1 MKKHLQSKSKTLFS
15 FLFLF
20 LTVFGW
26 GQTNP
31 TAFDLSTGSWTL
43 TGWNTGV
50 TSGKYPGNGATGSN
64 STTGVVT
71 GAANA
76 NMVFWKHGNNDP
88 VLTTAQN
95 ADYSGAYSG
104 GNGTITGNGTSGFY
118 FDNTGGAAGIGSA
131 VLAIKTTGRT
141 NIQVAWTG
149 RTIAIGARTYQIR
162 LQYRVG
168 TTGSFLDA
176 SSTTS
181 DILYTGGAA
190 GTSQTMTTVTLPS
203 GAENQPVVQLLWRF
217 YYSGSTT
224 GTRPAFGVD
233 DITVSSSASS
243 TNDTDS
249 NVTTPATQ
257 ANPGSISSVNNT
269 SSATALNVFNFKIND
284 KATADALATK
294 VTQITLNAGASNT
307 ANWTTSIA
315 GIKISKDGGFS
326 FITTG
331 TPTIGASSIVI
342 PITSGNLDVASGSS
356 ETISVFIYLNSS
368 GLTDNNKFQFTIP
381 TSSYGFTADSA
392 GSTFASTLSTAV
404 TSNIINLDVVATK
417 LTFTTQPTDTAVNAT
432 MVSPVVRATDANG
445 NVDADYT
452 TSVSVTS
459 TGILDSTPKTYTPL
473 NGVATLDT
481 IVHTAI
487 GSNLTLNATSGS
499 LASAT
504 SSTFNIILQSSA
516 SDYFRSKGTGN
527 WGAVGSWES
536 SSDNVNWISATL
548 SPTSSAAFVTVRAG
562 HTITVSSATSK
573 NLTVESGGFLTV
585 NASFSISGTNTVNGT
600 WNQSTTTAIN
610 NTGTLVYNAGSV
622 YNHLANGGTIP
633 TATWNVA
640 SNCNITGF
648 TNSSAVT
655 GPAGMNQT
663 FGNLTFN
670 NSGSSNY
677 INLFS
682 GPSSITVNGTFTVGP
697 STNNNVSFS
706 NSTGTI
712 TANINKIIVSGG
724 YLSGVG
730 ASAIVNLTVNTDLVI
745 SGNGIFR
752 QSSGTGTANVTVN
765 NDVVINDNGVIQL
778 VGGTN
783 SNVAA
788 QTLNVQ
794 RDFIINGVVAQL
806 NMKPNSTSS
815 AVPTVNVGRNFSSNN
830 TDAGAVDVDF
840 GAGTVTNSAINITG
854 NLTHTGNGVYQTSSS
869 SQAKGFVLKGSS
881 VSPSQIS
888 YSGVNSDYV
897 SFVVDAGFY
906 ASLLGDLTLSSVTG
920 PTSYFTVNGSL
931 NFNDKSIIG
940 NTVARFITATGA
952 TLATSNVDGLGGTMA
967 MGSLKS
973 FGSTNTT
980 STNGTAQFNTGVNY
994 IFNGDTVTPFPTGTF
1009 GNPASLTFNNAD
1021 VTSNRTVTLTV
1032 TGAVNINGTS
1042 KFALNSVAGNDLALG
1057 GVMTIGANAS
1067 FDSNGENQI
1076 NNAGGS
1082 VVVNGTFITKDAQGF
1097 SGTNATIPTITNITL
1112 NTGSTIQYALDG
1124 AQAISSRTDY
1134 KNLLFT
1140 GNGTKSSNNSITP
1153 IAGTVTVNGVNTI
1166 LDVSNNT
1173 FGDSSTNLTML
1184 AGWFRLGGS
1193 GVKPDISG
1201 AYSLSAGTTIE
1212 FTGTSATQIRLAPQ
1226 YANVVISGTNVVA
1239 GTTTNGGLTFRTG
1252 GNFTV
1257 KNGARF
1263 KVNNDNGFSGGSTT
1277 AIKNTN
1283 SPVITLETGSTI
1295 DYTGSDQI
1303 VTNILPYQNLTIST
1317 AGTKTSASGN
1327 LVVNNLT
1334 TVSAGT
1340 LKFLKTADNATPNVL
1355 YAHKGINNV
1364 GGSVIF
1370 ENNAQLMQDDDANNT
1385 QATIQSQR
1393 DVIDMNNVSTQ
1404 MDYVYWS
1411 SPVNGQNIK
1420 TFSPNTPANGY
1431 LQYNESNDKF
1441 SVTSDANFQIG
1452 KGYAIRAETGTNGY
1466 NKSYVFTGIPHNS
1479 SLDSPNLKWTDS
1491 NHGYNLVGNPYP
1503 SNINFDA
1510 LFANNSSKIY
1520 STAWFWTN
1528 NSYTAAQLGSSYN
1541 GNNYAVYNGT
1551 GGSPATYNPAS
1562 PYTGSAIPNGI
1573 VKVGQAFIV
1582 QAKSTGKDLPI
1593 GFINTMRST
1602 LGGNFFQKNSVKNRF
1617 WLTMTSP
1624 NNLINTILVGYI
1636 TGATN
1641 NYETDFDG
1649 ELFEVGSDSFY
1660 SLLGAKKLAIQGR
1673 ADIFSA
1679 DDVVGLGNVY
1689 SANGSYSI
1697 KLQGAEGLFDG
1708 SQKIYLRDKL
1718 LNKYV
1723 DMTSDQVY
1731 QFTAV
1736 KGTDNTR
1743 FEIVYKDQSVLGAS
1757 DAVKSDF
1764 IVYKDGNE
1772 QVIKSDKK
1780 LGRIE
1785 LFDASGKLI
1794 RSYVATSN
1802 EFRIDTSTLMN
1813 ALYIIKVNN
1822 SGEIRTKKFIK

>member
-76 NMVFWKHGNNDP
+76 NMVFWKHGTNDP

-118 FDNTGGAAGIGSA
+118 FDNTGAAGIGSA

-600 WNQSTTTAIN
+600 WNQSTTTAIT
-610 NTGTLVYNAGSV
+610 NTGTLVFNAGSV
-622 YNHLANGGTIP
+622 YNHNSNGGTIP
-633 TATWNVA
+633 TATWNVT
-640 SNCNITGF
+640 STCNILGMTSTTPGGLGQAF
-648 TNSSAVT
+648 GIVNWNSTSQSTFAIM
-655 GPAGMNQT
+655 GAG
-663 FGNLTFN
+663 GTFN
-670 NSGSSNY
+670 PKG
-677 INLFS
+677 L
-682 GPSSITVNGTFTVGP
+682 FTVA
-697 STNNNVSFS
+697 
-706 NSTGTI
+706 STGT
-712 TANINKIIVSGG
+712 NIIELESAGSGATYNFDGGLTVSGG
-724 YLSGVG
+724 TFAVNYDNSGAANEVSLNINGDLKISGTGILDMHNGNSNATTSGYGSTIYLKGNLEISSSAAYPLTATGNNNAGYMFFVG
-730 ASAIVNLTVNTDLVI
+730 STPQTYKTTVTAPSRYVDFEVYGPSNLTLLSDMPVFSSSSNIYDEFFV
-745 SGNGIFR
+745 SGILNLGTFAIK
-752 QSSGTGTANVTVN
+752 QSSGTQARFTTISGSTV
-765 NDVVINDNGVIQL
+765 
-778 VGGTN
+778 
-783 SNVAA
+783 
-788 QTLNVQ
+788 
-794 RDFIINGVVAQL
+794 
-806 NMKPNSTSS
+806 STSNTGGLVS
-815 AVPTVNVGRNFSSNN
+815 AI
-830 TDAGAVDVDF
+830 AV
-840 GAGTVTNSAINITG
+840 AGTKTFAAG
-854 NLTHTGNGVYQTSSS
+854 TS
-869 SQAKGFVLKGSS
+869 
-881 VSPSQIS
+881 
-888 YSGVNSDYV
+888 
-897 SFVVDAGFY
+897 
-906 ASLLGDLTLSSVTG
+906 
-920 PTSYFTVNGSL
+920 
-931 NFNDKSIIG
+931 
-940 NTVARFITATGA
+940 
-952 TLATSNVDGLGGTMA
+952 
-967 MGSLKS
+967 
-973 FGSTNTT
+973 
-980 STNGTAQFNTGVNY
+980 Y
-994 IFNGDTVTPFPTGTF
+994 IFNASTTTPFPTGTF

-1021 VTSNRTVTLTV
+1021 VTSNRTATLTV

-1076 NNAGGS
+1076 TNGGGS

-1112 NTGSTIQYALDG
+1112 NNGSTVQYALDG

-1153 IAGTVTVNGVNTI
+1153 IAGTVTVNGANTI

-1173 FGDSSTNLTML
+1173 FGDSSTNLTMT
-1184 AGWFRLGGS
+1184 AGTFRLGGS

-1201 AYSLSAGTTIE
+1201 SYSLSAGTTIE

-1263 KVNNDNGFSGGSTT
+1263 KVNNDNGFSGGSAT

-1295 DYTGSDQI
+1295 DYTGSDQT
-1303 VTNILPYQNLTIST
+1303 VTNILPYQNLNIST
-1317 AGTKTSASGN
+1317 IGTKTASSGD

-1370 ENNAQLMQDDDANNT
+1370 ENNAQLMQDEDANNT

-1393 DVIDMNNVSTQ
+1393 DVVDMNNVSTQ

-1441 SVTSDANFQIG
+1441 SVTSDASFQIG

-1593 GFINTMRST
+1593 GFTNTMRST
-1602 LGGNFFQKNSVKNRF
+1602 SGGNFFQKNSVKNRF

-1673 ADIFSA
+1673 ADLFSA

-1689 SANGSYSI
+1689 SANGNYSI

-1723 DMTSDQVY
+1723 DMTSGQAY

-1764 IVYKDGNE
+1764 IVYKNGNE

-1780 LGRIE
+1780 LGRID
-1785 LFDASGKLI
+1785 LFDVSGKLI
-1794 RSYVATSN
+1794 RSYFATSN

>member
-1 MKKHLQSKSKTLFS
+1 MKNYLFS
-15 FLFLF
+15 IRRI
-20 LTVFGW
+20 VFGFFLLFVTFVLK
-26 GQTNP
+26 GQVSITSLPQTYTQNFNNLSS
-31 TAFDLSTGSWTL
+31 TAQTSWTD
-43 TGWNTGV
+43 
-50 TSGKYPGNGATGSN
+50 N
-64 STTGVVT
+64 STTTLPYWYISPTITQLATSTGTNTSGAVLNLGVAGTNLVT
-71 GAANA
+71 DRSLGCLQSGGTAQYFGVRLKNNSSTAISSFDISFTGEQWRQNTAGSLIFEYKVGTTVTSVSGTTGWTAAT
-76 NMVFWKHGNNDP
+76 VFDFAALKIGTATSLDGNDP
-88 VLTTAQN
+88 AN
-95 ADYSGAYSG
+95 
-104 GNGTITGNGTSGFY
+104 
-118 FDNTGGAAGIGSA
+118 
-131 VLAIKTTGRT
+131 RT
-141 NIQVAWTG
+141 NI
-149 RTIAIGARTYQIR
+149 
-162 LQYRVG
+162 
-168 TTGSFLDA
+168 SN
-176 SSTTS
+176 
-181 DILYTGGAA
+181 
-190 GTSQTMTTVTLPS
+190 TL
-203 GAENQPVVQLLWRF
+203 
-217 YYSGSTT
+217 
-224 GTRPAFGVD
+224 
-233 DITVSSSASS
+233 TVSVPAGSEIMFRWSRTSNSSPILAIDDLSITAKS
-243 TNDTDS
+243 TTNDTDS

-257 ANPGSISSVNNT
+257 ANAGSISSVNNT

-307 ANWTTSIA
+307 ANWTTTIA
-315 GIKISKDGGFS
+315 GIKISKDGGSS

-368 GLTDNNKFQFTIP
+368 GLTDNSKFQFTIP
-381 TSSYGFTADSA
+381 TTSYGFTADSA
-392 GSTFASTLSTAV
+392 GSTFASTLSSAV
-404 TSNIINLDVVATK
+404 TSNVINLNVVATK
-417 LTFTTQPTDTAVNAT
+417 LIFTTQPTDTAVNAT
-432 MVSPVVRATDANG
+432 MVSPVVRAADANG

-459 TGILDSTPKTYTPL
+459 TGTLDTTPKTYAPV
-473 NGVATLDT
+473 NGVATLNT
-481 IVHTAI
+481 IVHTVA
-487 GSNLTLNATSGS
+487 GNGLTLGATSGS
-499 LASAT
+499 FTSITSSAFNIVVLSSAT
-504 SSTFNIILQSSA
+504 
-516 SDYFRSKGTGN
+516 DYFRTKQTGSAGN
-527 WGAVGSWES
+527 WGTAGSWES
-536 SSDNVNWISATL
+536 SSDNVNWITATSA
-548 SPTSSAAFVTVRAG
+548 PTSSATSIVIRSG
-562 HTITVSSATSK
+562 HTITVAASASAK
-573 NLTVESGGFLTV
+573 NLNINSGGFLTV
-585 NASFSISGTNTVNGT
+585 NSSFSITGTNTVNGT
-600 WNQSTTTAIN
+600 WNQSTSTAVSN
-610 NTGTLVYNAGSV
+610 SGTLVFAAGSV
-622 YNHLANGGTIP
+622 YNHNSNGGTIP
-633 TATWNVA
+633 TATWNVT
-640 SNCNITGF
+640 STCNILGMTSTSPDGLGQAF
-648 TNSSAVT
+648 GIVNWNSVGQSTFAIM
-655 GPAGMNQT
+655 GAG
-663 FGNLTFN
+663 GAFN
-670 NSGSSNY
+670 PKG
-677 INLFS
+677 L
-682 GPSSITVNGTFTVGP
+682 FTVA
-697 STNNNVSFS
+697 
-706 NSTGTI
+706 STGT
-712 TANINKIIVSGG
+712 NIIELESAGSGATYNFDGGLTVSGG
-724 YLSGVG
+724 TFAVNYDNSGAANEVSLNISGDLKISGTGILDMHNGNSNATTSGYGSTIYLTGNLEISSSAAYPLTATGNNNAGYMFFVG
-730 ASAIVNLTVNTDLVI
+730 STPQTYKTTVTAPSRYVDFEVYGPSNLTLLSDMPVFSSASNIYDEFFV
-745 SGNGIFR
+745 SGTLNLGTFAIK
-752 QSSGTGTANVTVN
+752 QSSGTQARFTTVSGST
-765 NDVVINDNGVIQL
+765 V
-778 VGGTN
+778 
-783 SNVAA
+783 
-788 QTLNVQ
+788 
-794 RDFIINGVVAQL
+794 
-806 NMKPNSTSS
+806 STSNTGGLVS
-815 AVPTVNVGRNFSSNN
+815 AIAVAGTKTFA
-830 TDAGAVDVDF
+830 AGA
-840 GAGTVTNSAINITG
+840 S
-854 NLTHTGNGVYQTSSS
+854 
-869 SQAKGFVLKGSS
+869 
-881 VSPSQIS
+881 
-888 YSGVNSDYV
+888 
-897 SFVVDAGFY
+897 
-906 ASLLGDLTLSSVTG
+906 
-920 PTSYFTVNGSL
+920 
-931 NFNDKSIIG
+931 
-940 NTVARFITATGA
+940 
-952 TLATSNVDGLGGTMA
+952 
-967 MGSLKS
+967 
-973 FGSTNTT
+973 
-980 STNGTAQFNTGVNY
+980 Y
-994 IFNGDTVTPFPTGTF
+994 IFNASTTTPFPTGTF

-1021 VTSNRTVTLTV
+1021 VTSNKTATLTV

-1042 KFALNSVAGNDLALG
+1042 KFALNSSGTNNLALG
-1057 GVMTIGANAS
+1057 GVLTVDTNAS

-1076 NNAGGS
+1076 TNGGGS

-1097 SGTNATIPTITNITL
+1097 SGTNATIPTINNITL
-1112 NTGSTIQYALDG
+1112 NAESTVHYALDG
-1124 AQAISSRTDY
+1124 AQAISKRSDY

-1153 IAGTVTVNGVNTI
+1153 ITGTVTINGVNTVI
-1166 LDVSNNT
+1166 DVSNNA
-1173 FGDSSTNLTML
+1173 FGNSGTNLIMT
-1184 AGWFRLGGS
+1184 AGTFRLGGS
-1193 GVKPDISG
+1193 GVKPDIG
-1201 AYSLSAGTTIE
+1201 GFYDLSEGTTIE
-1212 FTGTSATQIRLAPQ
+1212 FTGGSATQIRLNRD
-1226 YANVVISGTNVVA
+1226 YANVVVSGTNVVA

-1263 KVNNDNGFSGGSTT
+1263 KVNNDNGFSGGSST

-1283 SPVITLETGSTI
+1283 SPAITLETGSTI
-1295 DYTGSDQI
+1295 DYTGSDQT
-1303 VTNILPYQNLTIST
+1303 VTNILPYQNLNIST
-1317 AGTKTSASGN
+1317 IGTKTASSGD

-1411 SPVNGQNIK
+1411 SPVDGQNIK
-1420 TFSPNTPANGY
+1420 AFSPNTPANGY

-1441 SVTSDANFQIG
+1441 SVTSDPNFQIG

-1510 LFANNSSKIY
+1510 LFANNNNSSKIY

-1593 GFINTMRST
+1593 GFTNTMRST
-1602 LGGNFFQKNSVKNRF
+1602 SGGNFFQKNSVKNRF

-1624 NNLINTILVGYI
+1624 NTLVNTILVGYI

-1641 NYETDFDG
+1641 DYETDFDG

-1673 ADIFSA
+1673 ADLFSA

-1689 SANGSYSI
+1689 SANGNYSI

-1718 LNKYV
+1718 LNKYI
-1723 DMTSDQVY
+1723 DMTSGQAY

-1743 FEIVYKDQSVLGAS
+1743 FEIVYKDQSILGS
-1757 DAVKSDF
+1757 DSAVKSDF

-1780 LGRIE
+1780 LGRID
-1785 LFDASGKLI
+1785 LFDVSGKLI
-1794 RSYVATSN
+1794 RSYFATSN

>member
-1 MKKHLQSKSKTLFS
+1 MKNYLFS
-15 FLFLF
+15 IRRI
-20 LTVFGW
+20 VFGFFLLFVTFVLK
-26 GQTNP
+26 GQVSITSLPQTYTQNFNNLSS
-31 TAFDLSTGSWTL
+31 TAQTSWTD
-43 TGWNTGV
+43 
-50 TSGKYPGNGATGSN
+50 N
-64 STTGVVT
+64 STTTLPYWYISPTITELATSTGTNTSGAVLNLGVAGTNLVT
-71 GAANA
+71 DRSLGCLQSGGTAQYFGVRLKNNSSTAISSFDISFTGEQWRQNTAGSLIFEYKVGTTVTSVSGTTGWTAAT
-76 NMVFWKHGNNDP
+76 VFDFAALKTGTATSLDGNDP
-88 VLTTAQN
+88 AN
-95 ADYSGAYSG
+95 
-104 GNGTITGNGTSGFY
+104 
-118 FDNTGGAAGIGSA
+118 
-131 VLAIKTTGRT
+131 RT
-141 NIQVAWTG
+141 NI
-149 RTIAIGARTYQIR
+149 
-162 LQYRVG
+162 
-168 TTGSFLDA
+168 SN
-176 SSTTS
+176 
-181 DILYTGGAA
+181 
-190 GTSQTMTTVTLPS
+190 TL
-203 GAENQPVVQLLWRF
+203 
-217 YYSGSTT
+217 
-224 GTRPAFGVD
+224 
-233 DITVSSSASS
+233 TVSVPAGSEIMFRWSRTSNSSPILAIDDLSITAKS
-243 TNDTDS
+243 TTNDTDS

-257 ANPGSISSVNNT
+257 ANAGSISSVNNT

-307 ANWTTSIA
+307 ANWTTTIA
-315 GIKISKDGGFS
+315 GIKISKDGGSS

-368 GLTDNNKFQFTIP
+368 GLTDNSKFQFTIP
-381 TSSYGFTADSA
+381 TTSYGFTADSA
-392 GSTFASTLSTAV
+392 GSTFASTLSSAV
-404 TSNIINLDVVATK
+404 TSNVINLNVVATK
-417 LTFTTQPTDTAVNAT
+417 LIFTTQPTDTAVNAT
-432 MVSPVVRATDANG
+432 MVSPVVRAADANG

-459 TGILDSTPKTYTPL
+459 TGTLDTTPKTYAPV
-473 NGVATLDT
+473 NGVATLNT
-481 IVHTAI
+481 IVHTVA
-487 GSNLTLNATSGS
+487 GNGLTLGATSGS
-499 LASAT
+499 FTSITSSAFNIVVLSSAT
-504 SSTFNIILQSSA
+504 
-516 SDYFRSKGTGN
+516 DYFRTKQTGSAGN
-527 WGAVGSWES
+527 WGTAGSWES
-536 SSDNVNWISATL
+536 SSDNVNWITATSA
-548 SPTSSAAFVTVRAG
+548 PTSSATSIVIRSG
-562 HTITVSSATSK
+562 HTITVAASASAK
-573 NLTVESGGFLTV
+573 NLNINSGGFLTV
-585 NASFSISGTNTVNGT
+585 NSSFSITGTNTVNGT
-600 WNQSTTTAIN
+600 WNQSTTTDIT
-610 NTGTLVYNAGSV
+610 NTGTLVFNAGSV

-633 TATWNVA
+633 TATWNVT
-640 SNCNITGF
+640 STCNIL
-648 TNSSAVT
+648 
-655 GPAGMNQT
+655 GMTSTSPDGLGQA
-663 FGNLTFN
+663 FG
-670 NSGSSNY
+670 
-677 INLFS
+677 I
-682 GPSSITVNGTFTVGP
+682 VNW
-697 STNNNVSFS
+697 
-706 NSTGTI
+706 NSTGQSKFAIMGAGGAFNPKGLFTVAS
-712 TANINKIIVSGG
+712 TGTNIIELESAGSGATYNFDGGLTVSGG
-724 YLSGVG
+724 TFAVNYDNSGAANEVSLNISGDLKISGTGILDMHNGNSNATTSGYGSTIYLTGNLEISSSAAYPLTATGNNNAGYMFFVG
-730 ASAIVNLTVNTDLVI
+730 STPQTYKTTVTAPSRYVDFEVYGPSNLTLLSDMPVFSFASNIYDEFFV
-745 SGNGIFR
+745 SGTLNLGTFAIK
-752 QSSGTGTANVTVN
+752 QSSGTQARFTTVSGST
-765 NDVVINDNGVIQL
+765 V
-778 VGGTN
+778 
-783 SNVAA
+783 
-788 QTLNVQ
+788 
-794 RDFIINGVVAQL
+794 
-806 NMKPNSTSS
+806 STSNTGGLVS
-815 AVPTVNVGRNFSSNN
+815 AI
-830 TDAGAVDVDF
+830 AV
-840 GAGTVTNSAINITG
+840 AGTKTFAAG
-854 NLTHTGNGVYQTSSS
+854 TS
-869 SQAKGFVLKGSS
+869 
-881 VSPSQIS
+881 
-888 YSGVNSDYV
+888 
-897 SFVVDAGFY
+897 
-906 ASLLGDLTLSSVTG
+906 
-920 PTSYFTVNGSL
+920 
-931 NFNDKSIIG
+931 
-940 NTVARFITATGA
+940 
-952 TLATSNVDGLGGTMA
+952 
-967 MGSLKS
+967 
-973 FGSTNTT
+973 
-980 STNGTAQFNTGVNY
+980 Y
-994 IFNGDTVTPFPTGTF
+994 IFNASTTTPFPTGTF

-1021 VTSNRTVTLTV
+1021 VTSNRTATLTV

-1124 AQAISSRTDY
+1124 AQAISSRIDY

-1153 IAGTVTVNGVNTI
+1153 IAGTVTVNGANTI

-1173 FGDSSTNLTML
+1173 FGDSGTSLTMT
-1184 AGWFRLGGS
+1184 AGTFRLGGS

-1201 AYSLSAGTTIE
+1201 SYSLSAGTTIE
-1212 FTGTSATQIRLAPQ
+1212 FTGTSATQVRLAPQ

-1252 GNFTV
+1252 GTFTV

-1283 SPVITLETGSTI
+1283 FPAITLETGSTI
-1295 DYTGSDQI
+1295 DYTGSDQT
-1303 VTNILPYQNLTIST
+1303 VTNILPYQNLNIST
-1317 AGTKTSASGN
+1317 IGTKTASSGD

-1370 ENNAQLMQDDDANNT
+1370 ENNAQLMQDEDANNT

-1411 SPVNGQNIK
+1411 SPVDGQNIK
-1420 TFSPNTPANGY
+1420 AFSPNTPANGY

-1466 NKSYVFTGIPHNS
+1466 NKSYAFTGIPHNS

-1593 GFINTMRST
+1593 GFTNTMRST
-1602 LGGNFFQKNSVKNRF
+1602 SGGNFFQKNSVKNRF

-1624 NNLINTILVGYI
+1624 NTLVNTILVGYI

-1641 NYETDFDG
+1641 DYETDFDG

-1660 SLLGAKKLAIQGR
+1660 SLLGAKKLAIQGK

-1723 DMTSDQVY
+1723 DMTSGQAY

-1764 IVYKDGNE
+1764 IVYKNGNE

-1780 LGRIE
+1780 LGKID
-1785 LFDASGKLI
+1785 LFDVSGKLI
-1794 RSYVATSN
+1794 RSYFATSN

>member
-1 MKKHLQSKSKTLFS
+1 MKNYLFS
-15 FLFLF
+15 IRRIVFVFFLLF
-20 LTVFGW
+20 IVFFVR
-26 GQTNP
+26 GQVYGPITFGSGSLPTDWTN
-31 TAFDLSTGSWTL
+31 DSSWTFS
-43 TGWNTGV
+43 
-50 TSGKYPGNGATGSN
+50 TSNASSGYTTPSASGSGNA
-64 STTGVVT
+64 
-71 GAANA
+71 
-76 NMVFWKHGNNDP
+76 
-88 VLTTAQN
+88 
-95 ADYSGAYSG
+95 
-104 GNGTITGNGTSGFY
+104 TITN
-118 FDNTGGAAGIGSA
+118 
-131 VLAIKTTGRT
+131 
-141 NIQVAWTG
+141 
-149 RTIAIGARTYQIR
+149 
-162 LQYRVG
+162 
-168 TTGSFLDA
+168 
-176 SSTTS
+176 
-181 DILYTGGAA
+181 
-190 GTSQTMTTVTLPS
+190 
-203 GAENQPVVQLLWRF
+203 
-217 YYSGSTT
+217 
-224 GTRPAFGVD
+224 
-233 DITVSSSASS
+233 
-243 TNDTDS
+243 
-249 NVTTPATQ
+249 
-257 ANPGSISSVNNT
+257 
-269 SSATALNVFNFKIND
+269 
-284 KATADALATK
+284 
-294 VTQITLNAGASNT
+294 GASNT
-307 ANWTTSIA
+307 QYLTSANIDFSSFKSGILKFGVVKSSTSFTKDLVVSVDINNAGTYTAFTSTVSNTTISTNWSLITLNLGTVIDSKSQVKIRFNTVGSGSGAPNIRIDDVTLYGTAGNSSYASVTAGLGTEPATLSSLINTQPSSSLNFDFLVTDDANTTNGNDSLPTLISQIVIAQGAGNDIADWTQAIA
-315 GIKISKDGGFS
+315 GAELSDGANS
-326 FITTG
+326 ITG
-331 TPTIGASSIVI
+331 TVNAANITFSGINTANLGNVPDNGTKTYILKVWLKTTLGGTLPTTVDGLNLAFKIDRSNFTTASSA
-342 PITSGNLDVASGSS
+342 TSTQFDSG
-356 ETISVFIYLNSS
+356 T
-368 GLTDNNKFQFTIP
+368 G
-381 TSSYGFTADSA
+381 
-392 GSTFASTLSTAV
+392 TAV
-404 TSNIINLDVVATK
+404 ESGANNNEITVVATK
-417 LTFTTQPTDTAVNAT
+417 LNFVQQPSNTAIN
-432 MVSPVVRATDANG
+432 VSMTPAVTVSADDVNG
-445 NVDADYT
+445 NRDRNFT
-452 TSVSVTS
+452 SSVSITS
-459 TGILDSTPKTYTPL
+459 TGTLSGTPVSSAASSGLATFSTLQHSVVGTGLKL
-473 NGVATLDT
+473 
-481 IVHTAI
+481 TA
-487 GSNLTLNATSGS
+487 ATSGFS
-499 LASAT
+499 NVD
-504 SSTFNIILQSSA
+504 SSTFNIIIA
-516 SDYFRSKGTGN
+516 TAATDYFRTKQTGSPGN
-527 WGAVGSWES
+527 WATIGSWES
-536 SSDNVNWISATL
+536 SSDNSNWIDATSA
-548 SPTSSAAFVTVRAG
+548 PTSSATSITIRTG
-562 HTITVSSATSK
+562 HTITVAASATSK
-573 NLTVESGGFLTV
+573 NITVDSGGFLKV

-600 WNQSTTTAIN
+600 WNQSTTTAIT
-610 NTGTLVYNAGSV
+610 NTGTLVFNAGSV
-622 YNHLANGGTIP
+622 YNHLANGGTVP
-633 TATWNVA
+633 AATWNTT
-640 SNCNITGF
+640 SSCNITGF
-648 TNSSAVT
+648 TNSSPVT

-682 GPSSITVNGTFTVGP
+682 GASSITVNGTFTVGP
-697 STNNNVSFS
+697 ASGNLVSFS
-706 NSTGTI
+706 NNSGTI

-724 YLSGVG
+724 YLNGVG
-730 ASAIVNLTVNTDLVI
+730 TSAIVDLTVNTDLVV

-765 NDVVINDNGVIQL
+765 NDVVINDSGVIQL

-783 SNVAA
+783 STVAA

-794 RDFIINGVVAQL
+794 RDFVINGVLAQL
-806 NMKPNSTSS
+806 NMKPNSNSS
-815 AVPTVNVGRNFSSNN
+815 AASVVNVGRNFSSNN
-830 TDAGAVDVDF
+830 TDESAVDVDF

-881 VSPSQIS
+881 ASPSQIS
-888 YSGVNSDYV
+888 YSGTNSDYT
-897 SFVVDAGFY
+897 SYVVDAGSF
-906 ASLLGDLTLSSVTG
+906 ASLTSNLTLGSSTG

-952 TLATSNVDGLGGTMA
+952 TLATSNVNGFGGTTA
-967 MGSLKS
+967 TGSLMS

-994 IFNGDTVTPFPTGTF
+994 IFNGGTVTPFPTGTF

-1021 VTSNRTVTLTV
+1021 VTSNRTATLTV

-1057 GVMTIGANAS
+1057 GVLTVDTNAS

-1076 NNAGGS
+1076 TNGGGS

-1112 NTGSTIQYALDG
+1112 NTESTIQYALDG
-1124 AQAISSRTDY
+1124 AQAISSRSDY

-1153 IAGTVTVNGVNTI
+1153 ITGTVTINGVNTV

-1173 FGDSSTNLTML
+1173 FGDSGTGLTMT
-1184 AGWFRLGGS
+1184 AGTFRLGGS

-1201 AYSLSAGTTIE
+1201 SYSLSAGTTIE
-1212 FTGTSATQIRLAPQ
+1212 FTGTSATQVRLAPQ

-1252 GNFTV
+1252 GTFTV

-1283 SPVITLETGSTI
+1283 FPVITLETGSTI
-1295 DYTGSDQI
+1295 DYTGSDQT
-1303 VTNILPYQNLTIST
+1303 VTNILPYQNLNIST
-1317 AGTKTSASGN
+1317 IGTKTASSGD

-1411 SPVNGQNIK
+1411 SPVDGQNIK
-1420 TFSPNTPANGY
+1420 AFSPNTPANGY

-1503 SNINFDA
+1503 ANINFDA

-1593 GFINTMRST
+1593 GFTNTMRTTS
-1602 LGGNFFQKNSVKNRF
+1602 GGNFFQKNSVKNRF

-1624 NNLINTILVGYI
+1624 NTLVNTILVGYI

-1641 NYETDFDG
+1641 DYETDFDG

-1660 SLLGAKKLAIQGR
+1660 SLLGAKKLAIQGK

-1723 DMTSDQVY
+1723 DMTSGQAY

-1743 FEIVYKDQSVLGAS
+1743 FEIVYKDQSVLGS
-1757 DAVKSDF
+1757 DSAVKSDF

-1780 LGRIE
+1780 LGRID
-1785 LFDASGKLI
+1785 LFDVSGKLI
-1794 RSYVATSN
+1794 RSYFATSN

>member
-1 MKKHLQSKSKTLFS
+1 MKNYLFFS
-15 FLFLF
+15 RGVIFIMLS
-20 LTVFGW
+20 VFCSLLCFGQGSETITNPITGSPTSSYTSRTW
-26 GQTNP
+26 TGDNGQTWSSTDSRSDQTVNGQAILIRNGQIDFGLTAAQKSAGIGSISFKAKTPFGSPDTGTIQILVDGINKGSVAISNASTIAITTYTISGINVGSFSTISLKQTTTGSRIAIDDITWTSYAATANDTNSDISGSGLTQPTSVISSLATSAASQVNVFDFNIIDKGNP
-31 TAFDLSTGSWTL
+31 GDGKATNVTKITITKGASDSNTWSTIIAGAQLKVGATVITPASTTINASSIVFDLSSSPL
-43 TGWNTGV
+43 TVAN
-50 TSGKYPGNGATGSN
+50 N
-64 STTGVVT
+64 STTKVSLFVYLSTTVTDNTTLQFTVPTASYGFTSDGSIGSIFASTVT

-76 NMVFWKHGNNDP
+76 
-88 VLTTAQN
+88 
-95 ADYSGAYSG
+95 
-104 GNGTITGNGTSGFY
+104 
-118 FDNTGGAAGIGSA
+118 
-131 VLAIKTTGRT
+131 
-141 NIQVAWTG
+141 
-149 RTIAIGARTYQIR
+149 
-162 LQYRVG
+162 
-168 TTGSFLDA
+168 
-176 SSTTS
+176 
-181 DILYTGGAA
+181 
-190 GTSQTMTTVTLPS
+190 TTV
-203 GAENQPVVQLLWRF
+203 
-217 YYSGSTT
+217 
-224 GTRPAFGVD
+224 
-233 DITVSSSASS
+233 I
-243 TNDTDS
+243 
-249 NVTTPATQ
+249 VTATE
-257 ANPGSISSVNNT
+257 
-269 SSATALNVFNFKIND
+269 LR
-284 KATADALATK
+284 
-294 VTQITLNAGASNT
+294 
-307 ANWTTSIA
+307 
-315 GIKISKDGGFS
+315 
-326 FITTG
+326 
-331 TPTIGASSIVI
+331 
-342 PITSGNLDVASGSS
+342 
-356 ETISVFIYLNSS
+356 
-368 GLTDNNKFQFTIP
+368 
-381 TSSYGFTADSA
+381 
-392 GSTFASTLSTAV
+392 
-404 TSNIINLDVVATK
+404 
-417 LTFTTQPTDTAVNAT
+417 FTTQPTDTALNAT
-432 MVSPVVRATDANG
+432 MASPVVVATDANG
-445 NVDADYT
+445 NVDTDFT
-452 TSVSVTS
+452 NTINITSSGTMN
-459 TGILDSTPKTYTPL
+459 STPKTANPVS
-473 NGVATLDT
+473 GIATFNN

-516 SDYFRSKGTGN
+516 SDYFRSKGAGN

-562 HTITVSSATSK
+562 HTITVSASATSK
-573 NLTVESGGFLTV
+573 NLNVESGGFLTV

-600 WNQSTTTAIN
+600 WNQSTTTAIT
-610 NTGTLVYNAGSV
+610 NTGTLVFNAGSV
-622 YNHLANGGTIP
+622 YNHLANGGTVP
-633 TATWNVA
+633 AATWNTT
-640 SNCNITGF
+640 SSCNITGF
-648 TNSSAVT
+648 TNSSPVT

-682 GPSSITVNGTFTVGP
+682 GASLITVNGTFTVGP
-697 STNNNVSFS
+697 ASGNLVSFS
-706 NSTGTI
+706 NNSGTI

-724 YLSGVG
+724 YLNGVG
-730 ASAIVNLTVNTDLVI
+730 ASAIVNLTVNTDLVV

-765 NDVVINDNGVIQL
+765 NDVVINDSGVIQL

-783 SNVAA
+783 STVAA

-794 RDFIINGVVAQL
+794 RDFVINGVLAQL
-806 NMKPNSTSS
+806 NMKPNSNSS
-815 AVPTVNVGRNFSSNN
+815 AASVVNVGRNFSSNN
-830 TDAGAVDVDF
+830 TDESAVDVDF

-881 VSPSQIS
+881 ASPSQIS
-888 YSGVNSDYV
+888 YSGTNSDYT
-897 SFVVDAGFY
+897 SYVVDAGSF
-906 ASLLGDLTLSSVTG
+906 ASLTSNLTLGSSTG

-952 TLATSNVDGLGGTMA
+952 TLATSNVNGFGGTTA
-967 MGSLKS
+967 TGSLMS

-1021 VTSNRTVTLTV
+1021 VTSNRTATLTV

-1042 KFALNSVAGNDLALG
+1042 KFALNSSGSNNLALG
-1057 GVMTIGANAS
+1057 GVLTVDTNAS

-1076 NNAGGS
+1076 TNGGGS

-1097 SGTNATIPTITNITL
+1097 SGTNATIPTIDNITL
-1112 NTGSTIQYALDG
+1112 NAESTVHYALDG

-1140 GNGTKSSNNSITP
+1140 GNGTKSSNNKITP
-1153 IAGTVTVNGVNTI
+1153 IAGTVTVNGANTI

-1173 FGDSSTNLTML
+1173 FGDSGTGLTMT
-1184 AGWFRLGGS
+1184 AGTFRLGGS

-1201 AYSLSAGTTIE
+1201 SYSLSAGTTIE
-1212 FTGTSATQIRLAPQ
+1212 FTGTSATQVRLAPQ

-1252 GNFTV
+1252 GTFTV

-1283 SPVITLETGSTI
+1283 FPVITLETGSTI
-1295 DYTGSDQI
+1295 DYTGSDQT
-1303 VTNILPYQNLTIST
+1303 VTNILPYQNLNIST
-1317 AGTKTSASGN
+1317 IGTKTASSGD

-1370 ENNAQLMQDDDANNT
+1370 ENNAQLMQDEDANNT

-1411 SPVNGQNIK
+1411 SPVDGQNIK
-1420 TFSPNTPANGY
+1420 AFSPNTPANGY

-1551 GGSPATYNPAS
+1551 GGSPATYNPAR

-1593 GFINTMRST
+1593 GFTNTMRST
-1602 LGGNFFQKNSVKNRF
+1602 SGGNFFQKNSVKNRF

-1624 NNLINTILVGYI
+1624 NTLVNTILVGYI

-1641 NYETDFDG
+1641 DYETDFDG

-1660 SLLGAKKLAIQGR
+1660 SLLGAKKLAIQGK

-1723 DMTSDQVY
+1723 DMTSGQAY

-1764 IVYKDGNE
+1764 IVYKNGNE

-1780 LGRIE
+1780 LGKID
-1785 LFDASGKLI
+1785 LFDVSGKLI
-1794 RSYVATSN
+1794 RSYFATSN

>member
-1 MKKHLQSKSKTLFS
+1 MKNYLFSNRRIIFGFFLLFVTFFLYGQVSITSLPYSKSDNFNTPY
-15 FLFLF
+15 
-20 LTVFGW
+20 
-26 GQTNP
+26 NP
-31 TAFDLSTGSWTL
+31 
-43 TGWNTGV
+43 
-50 TSGKYPGNGATGSN
+50 N
-64 STTGVVT
+64 SL
-71 GAANA
+71 ANA
-76 NMVFWKHGNNDP
+76 N
-88 VLTTAQN
+88 A
-95 ADYSGAYSG
+95 
-104 GNGTITGNGTSGFY
+104 TIP
-118 FDNTGGAAGIGSA
+118 AG
-131 VLAIKTTGRT
+131 
-141 NIQVAWTG
+141 WTF
-149 RTIAIGARTYQIR
+149 
-162 LQYRVG
+162 
-168 TTGSFLDA
+168 S
-176 SSTTS
+176 
-181 DILYTGGAA
+181 
-190 GTSQTMTTVTLPS
+190 
-203 GAENQPVVQLLWRF
+203 
-217 YYSGSTT
+217 
-224 GTRPAFGVD
+224 
-233 DITVSSSASS
+233 
-243 TNDTDS
+243 
-249 NVTTPATQ
+249 
-257 ANPGSISSVNNT
+257 
-269 SSATALNVFNFKIND
+269 SSATAAYRGITASPGTSGGYYGFSNTTDSSLGALRTGAVGNITYTVSFVNNSGSTITALSIAWNYEQWTFNNTSGWD
-284 KATADALATK
+284 VTGTGQLATN
-294 VTQITLNAGASNT
+294 TTLNAADF
-307 ANWTTSIA
+307 A
-315 GIKISKDGGFS
+315 GT
-326 FITTG
+326 TTG
-331 TPTIGASSIVI
+331 TAGASTPRSLSLTGLSIANGQSFGITWVTTDPTGGDNAVSIDDFSITASATASSYSGVTAGSGTEPTTISSLITTQGASVLNFDFLVTDDANTSGGNDSLPTLINQIVI
-342 PITSGNLDVASGSS
+342 PQGTGNDIADWTQAIAGAELSDGTNTIAGTVNTINITFSGINTATLGSVS
-356 ETISVFIYLNSS
+356 
-368 GLTDNNKFQFTIP
+368 DNGTKNYTLKVWLKSTMGGTLP
-381 TSSYGFTADSA
+381 TTADGLNLAFKIDRSNFTTASSA
-392 GSTFASTLSTAV
+392 TSTQFESGTGTLVESGATNNEI
-404 TSNIINLDVVATK
+404 TVVATK
-417 LTFTTQPTDTAVNAT
+417 LNFVQQPSNTAVN
-432 MVSPVVRATDANG
+432 VSMTPAVTVSADDANG
-445 NVDADYT
+445 NRDLNFGST
-452 TSVSVTS
+452 VSVTS
-459 TGILDSTPKTYTPL
+459 TGTLTGSP
-473 NGVATLDT
+473 VAVSASSGLATFSALQ
-481 IVHTAI
+481 HTAL
-487 GSNLTLNATSGS
+487 GTALKLTAATSGF
-499 LASAT
+499 ANVD
-504 SSTFNIILQSSA
+504 SSTFNIILVTTATDS
-516 SDYFRSKGTGN
+516 FRSNVSTGT
-527 WGAVGSWES
+527 WAAAGSWES
-536 SSDNVNWISATL
+536 SSDGSNWITATAAPTSAANTITIRNGHNITL
-548 SPTSSAAFVTVRAG
+548 S
-562 HTITVSSATSK
+562 
-573 NLTVESGGFLTV
+573 
-585 NASFSISGTNTVNGT
+585 
-600 WNQSTTTAIN
+600 
-610 NTGTLVYNAGSV
+610 
-622 YNHLANGGTIP
+622 
-633 TATWNVA
+633 
-640 SNCNITGF
+640 
-648 TNSSAVT
+648 
-655 GPAGMNQT
+655 
-663 FGNLTFN
+663 
-670 NSGSSNY
+670 
-677 INLFS
+677 
-682 GPSSITVNGTFTVGP
+682 
-697 STNNNVSFS
+697 
-706 NSTGTI
+706 
-712 TANINKIIVSGG
+712 
-724 YLSGVG
+724 
-730 ASAIVNLTVNTDLVI
+730 
-745 SGNGIFR
+745 
-752 QSSGTGTANVTVN
+752 
-765 NDVVINDNGVIQL
+765 
-778 VGGTN
+778 
-783 SNVAA
+783 SNVAVDQLVIENGGQLTVD
-788 QTLNVQ
+788 QTTGVLNINDGSGFDIDIKSGGVLQ
-794 RDFIINGVVAQL
+794 VINSGTTFSYSQTVIFASNASMNVSGKVMVGNGSSTMGGGYGEFGFAAASQIIWNHNAILEWNTTGSVPATSGQTYFPGLSAATVPIFRISAISGSNLGGGSDTVINGLFQLNGTTVNWGGTGSKIFRNGVVAIGSGSMVRNASTGSWQIGDTTVAGDAEIGGSSGSLTL
-806 NMKPNSTSS
+806 NNPSGISVSSVCSATLTSNATLTAGTFTNNGVLNLGTYVLSGTAGFSAALSSTLITANTGGLVS
-815 AVPTVNVGRNFSSNN
+815 AIAVSGTKTFV
-830 TDAGAVDVDF
+830 AGA
-840 GAGTVTNSAINITG
+840 N
-854 NLTHTGNGVYQTSSS
+854 
-869 SQAKGFVLKGSS
+869 
-881 VSPSQIS
+881 
-888 YSGVNSDYV
+888 YV
-897 SFVVDAGFY
+897 FN
-906 ASLLGDLTLSSVTG
+906 AS
-920 PTSYFTVNGSL
+920 
-931 NFNDKSIIG
+931 
-940 NTVARFITATGA
+940 
-952 TLATSNVDGLGGTMA
+952 
-967 MGSLKS
+967 
-973 FGSTNTT
+973 TT
-980 STNGTAQFNTGVNY
+980 
-994 IFNGDTVTPFPTGTF
+994 TPFPTGTF

-1021 VTSNRTVTLTV
+1021 VTSNKTATLTV

-1124 AQAISSRTDY
+1124 AQAISSRIDY

-1153 IAGTVTVNGVNTI
+1153 IAGTVTVNGANTI

-1173 FGDSSTNLTML
+1173 FGDSGTSLTMT
-1184 AGWFRLGGS
+1184 AGTFRLGGS

-1201 AYSLSAGTTIE
+1201 SYSLSAGTTIE
-1212 FTGTSATQIRLAPQ
+1212 FTGTSATQVRLAPQ

-1252 GNFTV
+1252 GTFTV

-1283 SPVITLETGSTI
+1283 FPAITLETGSTI
-1295 DYTGSDQI
+1295 DYTGSDQT
-1303 VTNILPYQNLTIST
+1303 VTNILPYQNLNIST
-1317 AGTKTSASGN
+1317 IGTKTASSGD

-1370 ENNAQLMQDDDANNT
+1370 ENNAQLMQDEDANNT

-1411 SPVNGQNIK
+1411 SPVDGQNIK
-1420 TFSPNTPANGY
+1420 AFSPNTPANGY

-1466 NKSYVFTGIPHNS
+1466 NKSYAFTGIPHNS

-1593 GFINTMRST
+1593 GFTNTMRST
-1602 LGGNFFQKNSVKNRF
+1602 SGGNFFQKNSVKNRF

-1624 NNLINTILVGYI
+1624 NTLVNTILVGYI

-1641 NYETDFDG
+1641 DYETDFDG

-1660 SLLGAKKLAIQGR
+1660 SLLGAKKLAIQGK

-1723 DMTSDQVY
+1723 DMTSGQAY

-1764 IVYKDGNE
+1764 IVYKNGNE

-1780 LGRIE
+1780 LGKID
-1785 LFDASGKLI
+1785 LFDVSGKLI
-1794 RSYVATSN
+1794 RSYFATSN

>member
-1 MKKHLQSKSKTLFS
+1 
-15 FLFLF
+15 
-20 LTVFGW
+20 
-26 GQTNP
+26 
-31 TAFDLSTGSWTL
+31 
-43 TGWNTGV
+43 
-50 TSGKYPGNGATGSN
+50 
-64 STTGVVT
+64 
-71 GAANA
+71 
-76 NMVFWKHGNNDP
+76 
-88 VLTTAQN
+88 
-95 ADYSGAYSG
+95 
-104 GNGTITGNGTSGFY
+104 
-118 FDNTGGAAGIGSA
+118 
-131 VLAIKTTGRT
+131 
-141 NIQVAWTG
+141 
-149 RTIAIGARTYQIR
+149 
-162 LQYRVG
+162 
-168 TTGSFLDA
+168 
-176 SSTTS
+176 
-181 DILYTGGAA
+181 
-190 GTSQTMTTVTLPS
+190 
-203 GAENQPVVQLLWRF
+203 
-217 YYSGSTT
+217 
-224 GTRPAFGVD
+224 
-233 DITVSSSASS
+233 
-243 TNDTDS
+243 
-249 NVTTPATQ
+249 
-257 ANPGSISSVNNT
+257 
-269 SSATALNVFNFKIND
+269 
-284 KATADALATK
+284 
-294 VTQITLNAGASNT
+294 
-307 ANWTTSIA
+307 
-315 GIKISKDGGFS
+315 
-326 FITTG
+326 
-331 TPTIGASSIVI
+331 
-342 PITSGNLDVASGSS
+342 
-356 ETISVFIYLNSS
+356 SS
-368 GLTDNNKFQFTIP
+368 GVTDNNKFQFTIP

-481 IVHTAI
+481 IVHTVA
-487 GSNLTLNATSGS
+487 GNGLTLGAISGS
-499 LASAT
+499 FTSITSSAFNIVVLSSAT
-504 SSTFNIILQSSA
+504 
-516 SDYFRSKGTGN
+516 DYFRSKQTGSPGN
-527 WGAVGSWES
+527 WGTAGSWES

-562 HTITVSSATSK
+562 HTITVSASATSK

-585 NASFSISGTNTVNGT
+585 NDSFSISGTNTINGT
-600 WNQSTTTAIN
+600 WNQAITTAVT
-610 NTGTLVYNAGSV
+610 NTGTLVFAAGSV
-622 YNHLANGGTIP
+622 YNHLANGGTVP
-633 TATWNVA
+633 AATWNTT
-640 SNCNITGF
+640 SSCNITGF

-682 GPSSITVNGTFTVGP
+682 GTSSITVNGTFTVGP
-697 STNNNVSFS
+697 ASGNLVSFS
-706 NSTGTI
+706 NNSGTI
-712 TANINKIIVSGG
+712 TANINKINVTGGGLNGVGSSAVLNLNVATDLNVSGA
-724 YLSGVG
+724 G
-730 ASAIVNLTVNTDLVI
+730 A
-745 SGNGIFR
+745 FR
-752 QSSGTGTANVTVN
+752 MSTGSGTANVTVG
-765 NDVVINDNGVIQL
+765 NDVAISDTGFIEIVA
-778 VGGTN
+778 GTN
-783 SNVAA
+783 SSVPA

-794 RDFIINGVVAQL
+794 RDLIINGISAFL
-806 NMKPNSTSS
+806 DMKPNSNST

-830 TDAGAVDVDF
+830 TDPNAIDVDF
-840 GAGTVTNSAINITG
+840 GNGTVASSAINITG
-854 NLTHTGNGVYQTSSS
+854 NFTHTGNGVYQTTSA
-869 SQAKGFVLKGSS
+869 SQAKGFVFRGSS
-881 VSPSQIS
+881 SSPSQIS
-888 YSGVNSDYV
+888 YSGTNSDYT
-897 SFVVDAGFY
+897 SYVVDAGSF
-906 ASLLGDLTLSSVTG
+906 ASLTSNLTLGSSTG
-920 PTSYFTVNGSL
+920 PASYFTVNGNL

-940 NTVARFITATGA
+940 NTVARFITAAGA
-952 TLATSNVDGLGGTMA
+952 TLATSNVNGLGGTA
-967 MGSLKS
+967 ASGSLMS

-980 STNGTAQFNTGVNY
+980 STNGTAQFIAGINY
-994 IFNGDTVTPFPTGTF
+994 IFNGSTTTPFPTGTF

-1021 VTSNRTVTLTV
+1021 VTSNRTATLTV

-1042 KFALNSVAGNDLALG
+1042 KFALNSVAGNNLFLG
-1057 GVMTIGANAS
+1057 GVLTVDTNAS

-1076 NNAGGS
+1076 TNSGGS

-1112 NTGSTIQYALDG
+1112 NIGSTIQYALDG

-1140 GNGTKSSNNSITP
+1140 GNGTKSSNNRITP
-1153 IAGTVTVNGVNTI
+1153 IAGTVTVNGANTI

-1173 FGDSSTNLTML
+1173 FGDSGTSLTMT
-1184 AGWFRLGGS
+1184 AGTFRLGGS

-1201 AYSLSAGTTIE
+1201 SYSLSAGTTIE
-1212 FTGTSATQIRLAPQ
+1212 FTGTSATQVRLAPQ
-1226 YANVVISGTNVVA
+1226 YVNVVISGTNVVA

-1252 GNFTV
+1252 GTFTV

-1263 KVNNDNGFSGGSTT
+1263 KVNNDNGFSGGTTT

-1295 DYTGSDQI
+1295 DYMGSDQI
-1303 VTNILPYQNLTIST
+1303 ITNALPYQNLTVST
-1317 AGTKTSASGN
+1317 LGTKTSASGD
-1327 LVVNNLT
+1327 LIVNNLT

-1355 YAHKGINNV
+1355 YAHKGINSV

-1370 ENNAQLMQDDDANNT
+1370 ENNAQLMQDEDANNT

-1411 SPVNGQNIK
+1411 SPVDGQNIK
-1420 TFSPNTPANGY
+1420 AFSPNTPANGY

-1528 NSYTAAQLGSSYN
+1528 NSYTAAQLGSGYN
-1541 GNNYAVYNGT
+1541 GNNYAVYNGS
-1551 GGSPATYNPAS
+1551 GGSPATYSPTS

-1582 QAKSTGKDLPI
+1582 QAKSGGLNQPI
-1593 GFINTMRST
+1593 GFTNTMRTTS
-1602 LGGNFFQKNSVKNRF
+1602 GGNFFQKQGAKNRF

-1624 NNLINTILVGYI
+1624 NTLVNTILVGYI
-1636 TGATN
+1636 TGASN
-1641 NYETDFDG
+1641 DFETDFDG
-1649 ELFEVGSDSFY
+1649 ELFVVGSDSFY
-1660 SLLGAKKLAIQGR
+1660 SLLGAKKLAIQGK
-1673 ADIFSA
+1673 ADVFSA
-1679 DDVVGLGNVY
+1679 DDVVSIGNVY
-1689 SANGSYSI
+1689 STDGSYSI
-1697 KLQGAEGLFDG
+1697 NLQDAEGLFDG

-1718 LNKYV
+1718 LNKYI
-1723 DMTSDQVY
+1723 DMTSDHSY

-1743 FEIVYKDQSVLGAS
+1743 FEIVYKDKSVLGS
-1757 DAVKSDF
+1757 DSAVKSNF

-1772 QVIKSDKK
+1772 QVVKSDKK

-1813 ALYIIKVNN
+1813 ALYIIKINN

>member
-1 MKKHLQSKSKTLFS
+1 MKNYLFSNRRIIFGFFLLFVTFFLYGQVSITSLPYSKSDNFNTPY
-15 FLFLF
+15 
-20 LTVFGW
+20 
-26 GQTNP
+26 NP
-31 TAFDLSTGSWTL
+31 
-43 TGWNTGV
+43 
-50 TSGKYPGNGATGSN
+50 N
-64 STTGVVT
+64 SL
-71 GAANA
+71 ANA
-76 NMVFWKHGNNDP
+76 N
-88 VLTTAQN
+88 A
-95 ADYSGAYSG
+95 
-104 GNGTITGNGTSGFY
+104 TIP
-118 FDNTGGAAGIGSA
+118 AG
-131 VLAIKTTGRT
+131 
-141 NIQVAWTG
+141 WTF
-149 RTIAIGARTYQIR
+149 
-162 LQYRVG
+162 
-168 TTGSFLDA
+168 S
-176 SSTTS
+176 
-181 DILYTGGAA
+181 
-190 GTSQTMTTVTLPS
+190 
-203 GAENQPVVQLLWRF
+203 
-217 YYSGSTT
+217 
-224 GTRPAFGVD
+224 
-233 DITVSSSASS
+233 
-243 TNDTDS
+243 
-249 NVTTPATQ
+249 
-257 ANPGSISSVNNT
+257 
-269 SSATALNVFNFKIND
+269 SSATAAYRGITASPGTSGGYYGFSNTTDSSLGALRTGAVGNITYTVSFVNNSGSTITALSIAWNYEQWTFNNTSGWD
-284 KATADALATK
+284 VTGTGQLATN
-294 VTQITLNAGASNT
+294 TTLNAADF
-307 ANWTTSIA
+307 A
-315 GIKISKDGGFS
+315 GT
-326 FITTG
+326 TTG
-331 TPTIGASSIVI
+331 TAGASTPRSLSLTGLSIANGQSFGITWVTTDPTGGDNAVSIDDFSITASATASSYSGVTAGSGTEPTTISSLITTQGASVLNFDFLVTDDANTSGGNDSLPTLINQIVI
-342 PITSGNLDVASGSS
+342 PQGTGNDIADWTQAIAGAELSDGTNTIAGTVNTINITFSGINTATLGSVS
-356 ETISVFIYLNSS
+356 
-368 GLTDNNKFQFTIP
+368 DNGTKNYTLKVWLKSTMGGTLP
-381 TSSYGFTADSA
+381 TTADGLNLAFKIDRSNFTTASSA
-392 GSTFASTLSTAV
+392 TSTQFESGTGTLVESGATNNEI
-404 TSNIINLDVVATK
+404 TVVATK
-417 LTFTTQPTDTAVNAT
+417 LNFVQQPSNTAVN
-432 MVSPVVRATDANG
+432 VSMTPAVTVSADDANG
-445 NVDADYT
+445 NRDLNFGST
-452 TSVSVTS
+452 VSVTS
-459 TGILDSTPKTYTPL
+459 TGTLTGSP
-473 NGVATLDT
+473 VAVSASSGLATFSALQ
-481 IVHTAI
+481 HTAL
-487 GSNLTLNATSGS
+487 GTALKLTAATSGF
-499 LASAT
+499 ANVD
-504 SSTFNIILQSSA
+504 SSTFNIILVTTATDS
-516 SDYFRSKGTGN
+516 FRSNVSTGT
-527 WGAVGSWES
+527 WAAAGSWES
-536 SSDNVNWISATL
+536 SSDGSNWITATAAPTSAANTITIRNGHNITL
-548 SPTSSAAFVTVRAG
+548 S
-562 HTITVSSATSK
+562 
-573 NLTVESGGFLTV
+573 
-585 NASFSISGTNTVNGT
+585 
-600 WNQSTTTAIN
+600 
-610 NTGTLVYNAGSV
+610 
-622 YNHLANGGTIP
+622 
-633 TATWNVA
+633 
-640 SNCNITGF
+640 
-648 TNSSAVT
+648 
-655 GPAGMNQT
+655 
-663 FGNLTFN
+663 
-670 NSGSSNY
+670 
-677 INLFS
+677 
-682 GPSSITVNGTFTVGP
+682 
-697 STNNNVSFS
+697 
-706 NSTGTI
+706 
-712 TANINKIIVSGG
+712 
-724 YLSGVG
+724 
-730 ASAIVNLTVNTDLVI
+730 
-745 SGNGIFR
+745 
-752 QSSGTGTANVTVN
+752 
-765 NDVVINDNGVIQL
+765 
-778 VGGTN
+778 
-783 SNVAA
+783 SNVAVDQLVIENGGQLTVD
-788 QTLNVQ
+788 QTTGVLNINDGSGFDIDIKSGGVLQ
-794 RDFIINGVVAQL
+794 VINSGTTFSYSQTVIFASNASMNVSGKVMVGNGSSTMGGGYGEFGFAAASQIIWNHNAILEWNTTGSVPATSGQTYFPGLSAATVPIFRISAISGSNLGGGSDTVINGLFQLNGTTVNWGGTGSKIFRNGVVAIGSGSMVRNASTGSWQIGDTTVAGDAEIGGSSGSLTL
-806 NMKPNSTSS
+806 NNPSGISVSSVCSATLTSNATLTAGTFTNNGVLNLGTYVLSGTAGFSAALSSTLITANTGGLVS
-815 AVPTVNVGRNFSSNN
+815 AIAVSGTKTFV
-830 TDAGAVDVDF
+830 AGA
-840 GAGTVTNSAINITG
+840 N
-854 NLTHTGNGVYQTSSS
+854 
-869 SQAKGFVLKGSS
+869 
-881 VSPSQIS
+881 
-888 YSGVNSDYV
+888 YV
-897 SFVVDAGFY
+897 FN
-906 ASLLGDLTLSSVTG
+906 AS
-920 PTSYFTVNGSL
+920 
-931 NFNDKSIIG
+931 
-940 NTVARFITATGA
+940 
-952 TLATSNVDGLGGTMA
+952 
-967 MGSLKS
+967 
-973 FGSTNTT
+973 TT
-980 STNGTAQFNTGVNY
+980 
-994 IFNGDTVTPFPTGTF
+994 TPFPTGTF

-1021 VTSNRTVTLTV
+1021 VTSNKTATLTV

-1124 AQAISSRTDY
+1124 AQAISSRIDY

-1153 IAGTVTVNGVNTI
+1153 IAGTVTVNGANTI

-1173 FGDSSTNLTML
+1173 FGDSGTSLTMT
-1184 AGWFRLGGS
+1184 AGTFRLGGS

-1201 AYSLSAGTTIE
+1201 SYSLSAGTTIE
-1212 FTGTSATQIRLAPQ
+1212 FTGTSATQVRLAPQ

-1252 GNFTV
+1252 GTFTV

-1283 SPVITLETGSTI
+1283 FPAITLETGSTI
-1295 DYTGSDQI
+1295 DYTGSDQT
-1303 VTNILPYQNLTIST
+1303 VTNILPYQNLNIST
-1317 AGTKTSASGN
+1317 IGTKTASSGD

-1370 ENNAQLMQDDDANNT
+1370 ENNAQLMQDEDANNT

-1411 SPVNGQNIK
+1411 SPVDGQNIK
-1420 TFSPNTPANGY
+1420 AFSPNTPANGY

-1593 GFINTMRST
+1593 GFTNTMRST
-1602 LGGNFFQKNSVKNRF
+1602 SGGNFFQKNSVKNRF

-1624 NNLINTILVGYI
+1624 NTLVNTILVGYI

-1641 NYETDFDG
+1641 DYETDFDG

-1660 SLLGAKKLAIQGR
+1660 SLLGAKKLAIQGK

-1723 DMTSDQVY
+1723 DMTSGQAY

-1764 IVYKDGNE
+1764 IVYKNGNE

-1780 LGRIE
+1780 LGKID
-1785 LFDASGKLI
+1785 LFDVSGKLI
-1794 RSYVATSN
+1794 RSYFATSN

>member
-1 MKKHLQSKSKTLFS
+1 MKNYLFSNRRIIFGFFLLFVTFFLYGQVSITSLPYSKSDNFNTPY
-15 FLFLF
+15 
-20 LTVFGW
+20 
-26 GQTNP
+26 NP
-31 TAFDLSTGSWTL
+31 
-43 TGWNTGV
+43 
-50 TSGKYPGNGATGSN
+50 N
-64 STTGVVT
+64 SL
-71 GAANA
+71 ANA
-76 NMVFWKHGNNDP
+76 N
-88 VLTTAQN
+88 A
-95 ADYSGAYSG
+95 
-104 GNGTITGNGTSGFY
+104 TIP
-118 FDNTGGAAGIGSA
+118 AG
-131 VLAIKTTGRT
+131 
-141 NIQVAWTG
+141 WTF
-149 RTIAIGARTYQIR
+149 
-162 LQYRVG
+162 
-168 TTGSFLDA
+168 S
-176 SSTTS
+176 
-181 DILYTGGAA
+181 
-190 GTSQTMTTVTLPS
+190 
-203 GAENQPVVQLLWRF
+203 
-217 YYSGSTT
+217 
-224 GTRPAFGVD
+224 
-233 DITVSSSASS
+233 
-243 TNDTDS
+243 
-249 NVTTPATQ
+249 
-257 ANPGSISSVNNT
+257 
-269 SSATALNVFNFKIND
+269 SSATAAYRGITASPGTSGGYYGFSNTTDSSLGALRTGAVGNITYTVSFVNNSGSTITALSIAWNYEQWTFNNTSGWD
-284 KATADALATK
+284 VTGTGQLATN
-294 VTQITLNAGASNT
+294 TTLNAADF
-307 ANWTTSIA
+307 A
-315 GIKISKDGGFS
+315 GT
-326 FITTG
+326 TTG
-331 TPTIGASSIVI
+331 TAGASTPRSLSLTGLSIANGQSFGITWVTTDPTGGDNAVSIDDFSITASATASSYSGVTAGSGTEPTTISSLITTQGASVLNFDFLVTDDANTSGGNDSLPTLINQIVI
-342 PITSGNLDVASGSS
+342 PQGTGNDIADWTQAIAGAELSDGTNTIAGTVNTINITFSGINTATLGSVS
-356 ETISVFIYLNSS
+356 
-368 GLTDNNKFQFTIP
+368 DNGTKNYTLKVWLKSTMGGTLP
-381 TSSYGFTADSA
+381 TTADGLNLAFKIDRSNFTTASSA
-392 GSTFASTLSTAV
+392 TSTQFESGTGTLVESGATNNEI
-404 TSNIINLDVVATK
+404 TVVATK
-417 LTFTTQPTDTAVNAT
+417 LNFVQQPSNTAVN
-432 MVSPVVRATDANG
+432 VSMTPAVTVSADDANG
-445 NVDADYT
+445 NRDLNFGST
-452 TSVSVTS
+452 VSVTS
-459 TGILDSTPKTYTPL
+459 TGTLTGSP
-473 NGVATLDT
+473 VAVSASSGLATFSALQ
-481 IVHTAI
+481 HTAL
-487 GSNLTLNATSGS
+487 GTALKLTAATSGF
-499 LASAT
+499 ANVD
-504 SSTFNIILQSSA
+504 SSTFNIILVTTATDS
-516 SDYFRSKGTGN
+516 FRSNVSTGT
-527 WGAVGSWES
+527 WAAAGSWES
-536 SSDNVNWISATL
+536 SSDGSNWITATAAPTSAANTITIRNGHNITL
-548 SPTSSAAFVTVRAG
+548 S
-562 HTITVSSATSK
+562 
-573 NLTVESGGFLTV
+573 
-585 NASFSISGTNTVNGT
+585 
-600 WNQSTTTAIN
+600 
-610 NTGTLVYNAGSV
+610 
-622 YNHLANGGTIP
+622 
-633 TATWNVA
+633 
-640 SNCNITGF
+640 
-648 TNSSAVT
+648 
-655 GPAGMNQT
+655 
-663 FGNLTFN
+663 
-670 NSGSSNY
+670 
-677 INLFS
+677 
-682 GPSSITVNGTFTVGP
+682 
-697 STNNNVSFS
+697 
-706 NSTGTI
+706 
-712 TANINKIIVSGG
+712 
-724 YLSGVG
+724 
-730 ASAIVNLTVNTDLVI
+730 
-745 SGNGIFR
+745 
-752 QSSGTGTANVTVN
+752 
-765 NDVVINDNGVIQL
+765 
-778 VGGTN
+778 
-783 SNVAA
+783 SNVAVDQLVIENGGQLTVD
-788 QTLNVQ
+788 QTTGVLNINDGSGFDIDIKSGGVLQ
-794 RDFIINGVVAQL
+794 VINSGTTFSYSQTVIFASNASMNVSGKVMVGNGSSTMGGGYGEFGFAAASQIIWNHNAILEWNTTGSVPATSGQTYFPGLSAATVPIFRISAISGSNLGGGSDTVINGLFQLNGTTVNWGGTGSKIFRNGVVAIGSGSMVRNASTGSWQIGDTTVAGDAEIGGSSGSLTL
-806 NMKPNSTSS
+806 NNPSGISVSSVCSATLTSNATLTAGTFTNNGVLNLGTYVLSGTAGFSAALSSTLITANTGGLVS
-815 AVPTVNVGRNFSSNN
+815 AIAVSGTKTFV
-830 TDAGAVDVDF
+830 AGA
-840 GAGTVTNSAINITG
+840 N
-854 NLTHTGNGVYQTSSS
+854 
-869 SQAKGFVLKGSS
+869 
-881 VSPSQIS
+881 
-888 YSGVNSDYV
+888 YV
-897 SFVVDAGFY
+897 FN
-906 ASLLGDLTLSSVTG
+906 AS
-920 PTSYFTVNGSL
+920 
-931 NFNDKSIIG
+931 
-940 NTVARFITATGA
+940 
-952 TLATSNVDGLGGTMA
+952 
-967 MGSLKS
+967 
-973 FGSTNTT
+973 TT
-980 STNGTAQFNTGVNY
+980 
-994 IFNGDTVTPFPTGTF
+994 TPFPTGTF

-1021 VTSNRTVTLTV
+1021 VTSNKTATLTV
-1032 TGAVNINGTS
+1032 TGAVNIIGTS

-1124 AQAISSRTDY
+1124 AQAISSRIDY

-1153 IAGTVTVNGVNTI
+1153 IAGTVTVNGANTI

-1173 FGDSSTNLTML
+1173 FGDSGTSLTMT
-1184 AGWFRLGGS
+1184 AGTFRLGGS

-1201 AYSLSAGTTIE
+1201 SYSLSAGTTIE
-1212 FTGTSATQIRLAPQ
+1212 FTGTSATQVRLAPQ

-1252 GNFTV
+1252 GTFTV

-1283 SPVITLETGSTI
+1283 FPAITLETGSTI
-1295 DYTGSDQI
+1295 DYTGSDQT
-1303 VTNILPYQNLTIST
+1303 VTNILPYQNLNIST
-1317 AGTKTSASGN
+1317 IGTKTASSGD

-1370 ENNAQLMQDDDANNT
+1370 ENNAQLMQDEDANNT

-1411 SPVNGQNIK
+1411 SPVDGQNIK
-1420 TFSPNTPANGY
+1420 AFSPNTPANGY

-1466 NKSYVFTGIPHNS
+1466 NKSYAFTGIPHNS

-1593 GFINTMRST
+1593 GFTNTMRST
-1602 LGGNFFQKNSVKNRF
+1602 SGGNFFQKNSVKNRF

-1624 NNLINTILVGYI
+1624 NTLVNTILVGYI

-1641 NYETDFDG
+1641 DYETDFDG

-1660 SLLGAKKLAIQGR
+1660 SLLGAKKLAIQGK

-1723 DMTSDQVY
+1723 DMTSGQAY

-1764 IVYKDGNE
+1764 IVYKNGNE

-1780 LGRIE
+1780 LGKID
-1785 LFDASGKLI
+1785 LFDVSGKLI
-1794 RSYVATSN
+1794 RSYFATSN

>member
-1 MKKHLQSKSKTLFS
+1 MKNYLFS
-15 FLFLF
+15 IRRIVFGFFFLFIVFFVRGQVYGPITFGSGSLPTDWTNDSSWTF
-20 LTVFGW
+20 STSNASSGYTTPNASGSGNATITNGGSNTHYLTSANIDFSSFKSGILKFGVVKSSTSFTKDLVVSVDINNA
-26 GQTNP
+26 GTY
-31 TAFDLSTGSWTL
+31 TAFTST
-43 TGWNTGV
+43 V
-50 TSGKYPGNGATGSN
+50 SN
-64 STTGVVT
+64 
-71 GAANA
+71 A
-76 NMVFWKHGNNDP
+76 
-88 VLTTAQN
+88 
-95 ADYSGAYSG
+95 
-104 GNGTITGNGTSGFY
+104 TITTSW
-118 FDNTGGAAGIGSA
+118 S
-131 VLAIKTTGRT
+131 L
-141 NIQVAWTG
+141 
-149 RTIAIGARTYQIR
+149 
-162 LQYRVG
+162 
-168 TTGSFLDA
+168 
-176 SSTTS
+176 
-181 DILYTGGAA
+181 
-190 GTSQTMTTVTLPS
+190 
-203 GAENQPVVQLLWRF
+203 
-217 YYSGSTT
+217 
-224 GTRPAFGVD
+224 
-233 DITVSSSASS
+233 
-243 TNDTDS
+243 
-249 NVTTPATQ
+249 
-257 ANPGSISSVNNT
+257 
-269 SSATALNVFNFKIND
+269 
-284 KATADALATK
+284 
-294 VTQITLNAGASNT
+294 ITLNLGTVIDSKSQVKIRFNTSGSGSGTPNMRIDDVTLYGTAANSSYSGVTAGLGTEPATLSSLINTQAASSLNFDFLVTDDANT
-307 ANWTTSIA
+307 ANGNDSLPTLISQIVIAQGAGNDIADWTQSIA
-315 GIKISKDGGFS
+315 GAELSDGANS
-326 FITTG
+326 ITG
-331 TPTIGASSIVI
+331 TVNAANITFSGINTANLGNVSDNGTKTYILKIWLKTALGGTLPTTVDGLNLAFKIDRSNFTTASSAISTQFDSGTGTSVESGANNNE
-342 PITSGNLDVASGSS
+342 IT
-356 ETISVFIYLNSS
+356 
-368 GLTDNNKFQFTIP
+368 
-381 TSSYGFTADSA
+381 
-392 GSTFASTLSTAV
+392 
-404 TSNIINLDVVATK
+404 VVATK
-417 LTFTTQPTDTAVNAT
+417 LNFVQQPSNTAVNASMT
-432 MVSPVVRATDANG
+432 PAVTVSADDVNG
-445 NVDADYT
+445 NRDRNFT
-452 TSVSVTS
+452 SSVSITS
-459 TGILDSTPKTYTPL
+459 TGTLSGTPVSSAASSGLATFSTLQHSVVGTGLKL
-473 NGVATLDT
+473 
-481 IVHTAI
+481 TA
-487 GSNLTLNATSGS
+487 STSGF
-499 LASAT
+499 T
-504 SSTFNIILQSSA
+504 NVDSSTFNIIIA
-516 SDYFRSKGTGN
+516 TAATDYFRTKQTGT
-527 WGAVGSWES
+527 WAAIGSWQS
-536 SSDNVNWISATL
+536 SSDTSNWIDATSA
-548 SPTSSAAFVTVRAG
+548 PTSSATSITIRNG
-562 HTITVSSATSK
+562 HTITVGASASSK
-573 NLTVESGGFLTV
+573 NMTIESGGFLAV
-585 NASFSISGTNTVNGT
+585 NTSFSISGTNTVNGT
-600 WNQSTTTAIN
+600 WNQSTTTPIT
-610 NTGTLVYNAGSV
+610 NTGTLVFNAGSV
-622 YNHLANGGTIP
+622 YNHNANGGTIP

-648 TNSSAVT
+648 TNASAVN
-655 GPAGMNQT
+655 GPAGIGQT

-670 NSGSSNY
+670 NSGSSNF

-682 GPSSITVNGTFTVGP
+682 STGSITVAGTLTVGP

-712 TANINKIIVSGG
+712 TVNINKIIVSGG

-752 QSSGTGTANVTVN
+752 QSSGTGSANVTVN

-906 ASLLGDLTLSSVTG
+906 ATLLGDLTLSSVTG

-952 TLATSNVDGLGGTMA
+952 TLATSNVDGLGGTTA

-1009 GNPASLTFNNAD
+1009 GNPASISFNNAN
-1021 VTSNRTVTLTV
+1021 VTSNRTTTLTV

-1042 KFALNSVAGNDLALG
+1042 KFALNSSGSNNLALG
-1057 GVMTIGANAS
+1057 GVLTVDTNAS

-1076 NNAGGS
+1076 TNGDGS

-1112 NTGSTIQYALDG
+1112 NIGSTIQYALDG

-1153 IAGTVTVNGVNTI
+1153 IAGTVTVNGANTI

-1173 FGDSSTNLTML
+1173 FGDSRTSLTMT
-1184 AGWFRLGGS
+1184 AGTFRLGGS

-1201 AYSLSAGTTIE
+1201 SYSLSAGTTIE
-1212 FTGTSATQIRLAPQ
+1212 FTGTSATQVRLAPQ

-1239 GTTTNGGLTFRTG
+1239 GTTTNGGLTFRAG

-1257 KNGARF
+1257 KTGARF
-1263 KVNNDNGFSGGSTT
+1263 KVNNDNGFSGGTTT

-1295 DYTGSDQI
+1295 DYMGSDQI
-1303 VTNILPYQNLTIST
+1303 ITNALPYQNLTVST
-1317 AGTKTSASGN
+1317 LGTKTSASGD
-1327 LVVNNLT
+1327 LIVNNLT

-1355 YAHKGINNV
+1355 YAHKGINSV
-1364 GGSVIF
+1364 GGTVIF
-1370 ENNAQLMQDDDANNT
+1370 ENNALLMQDDDANNL

-1393 DVIDMNNVSTQ
+1393 DVVDMNNISTQ

-1411 SPVNGQNIK
+1411 SPVAGQNIK
-1420 TFSPNTPANGY
+1420 SFSPNTPANGY

-1441 SVTSDANFQIG
+1441 SVTSDPNFQIG

-1491 NHGYNLVGNPYP
+1491 NHGYNLVGNLYP
-1503 SNINFDA
+1503 SNISFDA
-1510 LFANNSSKIY
+1510 LFTNNSSKIY

-1528 NSYTAAQLGSSYN
+1528 NSYTAAQLGSGYN

-1582 QAKSTGKDLPI
+1582 QAKSGGMNQPI
-1593 GFINTMRST
+1593 GFTNTMRTTS
-1602 LGGNFFQKNSVKNRF
+1602 GGNFFQKQGAKNRF

-1624 NNLINTILVGYI
+1624 NTLVNTILVGYI
-1636 TGATN
+1636 TGASN
-1641 NYETDFDG
+1641 DFETDFDG
-1649 ELFEVGSDSFY
+1649 ELFVVGSDSFY
-1660 SLLGAKKLAIQGR
+1660 SLLGAKKLAIQGK
-1673 ADIFSA
+1673 ADVFSA
-1679 DDVVGLGNVY
+1679 DDVVSIGNVY
-1689 SANGSYSI
+1689 STDGSYSI
-1697 KLQGAEGLFDG
+1697 NLQDAEGLFDG

-1718 LNKYV
+1718 LNKYI
-1723 DMTSDQVY
+1723 DMTSDHSY

-1743 FEIVYKDQSVLGAS
+1743 FEIVYKDKSVLGS
-1757 DAVKSDF
+1757 DSAVKSNF

-1772 QVIKSDKK
+1772 QVVKSDKK

-1813 ALYIIKVNN
+1813 ALYIIKINN

>member
-1 MKKHLQSKSKTLFS
+1 MKNYLFSNRRIIFGFFLLFVTFFLYGQVSITSLPYSKSDNFNTPY
-15 FLFLF
+15 
-20 LTVFGW
+20 
-26 GQTNP
+26 NP
-31 TAFDLSTGSWTL
+31 
-43 TGWNTGV
+43 
-50 TSGKYPGNGATGSN
+50 N
-64 STTGVVT
+64 SL
-71 GAANA
+71 ANA
-76 NMVFWKHGNNDP
+76 N
-88 VLTTAQN
+88 A
-95 ADYSGAYSG
+95 
-104 GNGTITGNGTSGFY
+104 TIP
-118 FDNTGGAAGIGSA
+118 AG
-131 VLAIKTTGRT
+131 
-141 NIQVAWTG
+141 WTF
-149 RTIAIGARTYQIR
+149 
-162 LQYRVG
+162 
-168 TTGSFLDA
+168 S
-176 SSTTS
+176 
-181 DILYTGGAA
+181 
-190 GTSQTMTTVTLPS
+190 
-203 GAENQPVVQLLWRF
+203 
-217 YYSGSTT
+217 
-224 GTRPAFGVD
+224 
-233 DITVSSSASS
+233 
-243 TNDTDS
+243 
-249 NVTTPATQ
+249 
-257 ANPGSISSVNNT
+257 
-269 SSATALNVFNFKIND
+269 SSATAAYRGITASPGTSGGYYGFSNTTDSSLGALRTGAVGNITYTVSFVNNSGSTITALSIAWNYEQWTFNNTSGWD
-284 KATADALATK
+284 VTGTGQLATN
-294 VTQITLNAGASNT
+294 TTLNAADF
-307 ANWTTSIA
+307 A
-315 GIKISKDGGFS
+315 GT
-326 FITTG
+326 TTG
-331 TPTIGASSIVI
+331 TAGASTPRSLSLTGLSIANGQSFGITWVTTDPTGGDNAVSIDDFSITASATASSYSGVTAGSGTEPTTISSLITTQGASVLNFDFLVTDDANTSGGNDSLPTLINQIVI
-342 PITSGNLDVASGSS
+342 PQGTGNDIADWTQAIAGAELSDGTNTIAGTVNTINITFSGINTATLGSVS
-356 ETISVFIYLNSS
+356 
-368 GLTDNNKFQFTIP
+368 DNGTKNYTLKVWLKSTMGGTLP
-381 TSSYGFTADSA
+381 TTADGLNLAFKIDRSNFTTASSA
-392 GSTFASTLSTAV
+392 TSTQFESGTGTLVESGATNNEI
-404 TSNIINLDVVATK
+404 TVVATK
-417 LTFTTQPTDTAVNAT
+417 LNFVQQPSNTAVN
-432 MVSPVVRATDANG
+432 VSMTPAVTVSADDANG
-445 NVDADYT
+445 NRDLNFGST
-452 TSVSVTS
+452 VSVTS
-459 TGILDSTPKTYTPL
+459 TGTLTGSP
-473 NGVATLDT
+473 VAVSASSGLATFSALQ
-481 IVHTAI
+481 HTAL
-487 GSNLTLNATSGS
+487 GTALKLTAATSGF
-499 LASAT
+499 ANVD
-504 SSTFNIILQSSA
+504 SSTFNIILVTTATDS
-516 SDYFRSKGTGN
+516 FRSNVSTGT
-527 WGAVGSWES
+527 WAAAGSWES
-536 SSDNVNWISATL
+536 SSDGSNWITATAAPTSAANTITIRNGHNITL
-548 SPTSSAAFVTVRAG
+548 S
-562 HTITVSSATSK
+562 
-573 NLTVESGGFLTV
+573 
-585 NASFSISGTNTVNGT
+585 
-600 WNQSTTTAIN
+600 
-610 NTGTLVYNAGSV
+610 
-622 YNHLANGGTIP
+622 
-633 TATWNVA
+633 
-640 SNCNITGF
+640 
-648 TNSSAVT
+648 
-655 GPAGMNQT
+655 
-663 FGNLTFN
+663 
-670 NSGSSNY
+670 
-677 INLFS
+677 
-682 GPSSITVNGTFTVGP
+682 
-697 STNNNVSFS
+697 
-706 NSTGTI
+706 
-712 TANINKIIVSGG
+712 
-724 YLSGVG
+724 
-730 ASAIVNLTVNTDLVI
+730 
-745 SGNGIFR
+745 
-752 QSSGTGTANVTVN
+752 
-765 NDVVINDNGVIQL
+765 
-778 VGGTN
+778 
-783 SNVAA
+783 SNVAVDQLVIENGGQLTVD
-788 QTLNVQ
+788 QTTGVLNINDGSGFDIDIKSGGVLQ
-794 RDFIINGVVAQL
+794 VINSGTTFSYSQTVIFASNASMNVSGKVMVGNGSSTMGGGYGEFGFAAASQIIWNHNAILEWNTTGSVPATSGQTYFPGLSAATVPIFRISAISGSNLGGGSDTVINGLFQLNGTTVNWGGTGSKIFRNGVVAIGSGSMVRNASTGSWQIGDTTVAGDAEIGGSSGSLTL
-806 NMKPNSTSS
+806 NNPSGISVSSVCSATLTSNATLTAGTFTNNGVLNLGTYVLSGTAGFSAALSSTLITANTGGLVS
-815 AVPTVNVGRNFSSNN
+815 AIAVSGTKTFV
-830 TDAGAVDVDF
+830 AGA
-840 GAGTVTNSAINITG
+840 N
-854 NLTHTGNGVYQTSSS
+854 
-869 SQAKGFVLKGSS
+869 
-881 VSPSQIS
+881 
-888 YSGVNSDYV
+888 YV
-897 SFVVDAGFY
+897 FN
-906 ASLLGDLTLSSVTG
+906 AS
-920 PTSYFTVNGSL
+920 
-931 NFNDKSIIG
+931 
-940 NTVARFITATGA
+940 
-952 TLATSNVDGLGGTMA
+952 
-967 MGSLKS
+967 
-973 FGSTNTT
+973 TT
-980 STNGTAQFNTGVNY
+980 
-994 IFNGDTVTPFPTGTF
+994 TPFPTGTF

-1021 VTSNRTVTLTV
+1021 VTSNKTATLTV

-1124 AQAISSRTDY
+1124 AQAISSRIDY

-1153 IAGTVTVNGVNTI
+1153 IAGTVTVNGANTI

-1173 FGDSSTNLTML
+1173 FGDSGTSLTMT
-1184 AGWFRLGGS
+1184 AGTFRLGGS

-1201 AYSLSAGTTIE
+1201 SYSLSAGTTIE
-1212 FTGTSATQIRLAPQ
+1212 FTGTSATQVRLAPQ

-1252 GNFTV
+1252 GTFTV

-1283 SPVITLETGSTI
+1283 FPAITLETGSTI
-1295 DYTGSDQI
+1295 DYTGSDQT
-1303 VTNILPYQNLTIST
+1303 VTNILPYQNLNIST
-1317 AGTKTSASGN
+1317 IGTKTASSGD

-1370 ENNAQLMQDDDANNT
+1370 ENNAQLMQDEDANNT

-1411 SPVNGQNIK
+1411 SPVDGQNIK
-1420 TFSPNTPANGY
+1420 AFSPNTPANGY

-1466 NKSYVFTGIPHNS
+1466 NKSYAFTGIPHNS

-1593 GFINTMRST
+1593 GFTNTMRST
-1602 LGGNFFQKNSVKNRF
+1602 SGGNFFQKNSVKNRF

-1624 NNLINTILVGYI
+1624 NTLVNTILVGYI

-1641 NYETDFDG
+1641 DYETDFDG

-1660 SLLGAKKLAIQGR
+1660 SLLGAKKLAIQGK

-1723 DMTSDQVY
+1723 DMTSGQAY

-1780 LGRIE
+1780 LGKID
-1785 LFDASGKLI
+1785 LFDVSGKLI
-1794 RSYVATSN
+1794 RSYFATSN

>member
-1 MKKHLQSKSKTLFS
+1 MKNYLLSIRRI
-15 FLFLF
+15 
-20 LTVFGW
+20 VFGFFLLFIVFFVR
-26 GQTNP
+26 GQ
-31 TAFDLSTGSWTL
+31 G
-43 TGWNTGV
+43 
-50 TSGKYPGNGATGSN
+50 
-64 STTGVVT
+64 
-71 GAANA
+71 
-76 NMVFWKHGNNDP
+76 
-88 VLTTAQN
+88 
-95 ADYSGAYSG
+95 
-104 GNGTITGNGTSGFY
+104 
-118 FDNTGGAAGIGSA
+118 
-131 VLAIKTTGRT
+131 
-141 NIQVAWTG
+141 
-149 RTIAIGARTYQIR
+149 
-162 LQYRVG
+162 
-168 TTGSFLDA
+168 
-176 SSTTS
+176 
-181 DILYTGGAA
+181 
-190 GTSQTMTTVTLPS
+190 
-203 GAENQPVVQLLWRF
+203 
-217 YYSGSTT
+217 
-224 GTRPAFGVD
+224 
-233 DITVSSSASS
+233 
-243 TNDTDS
+243 
-249 NVTTPATQ
+249 
-257 ANPGSISSVNNT
+257 
-269 SSATALNVFNFKIND
+269 
-284 KATADALATK
+284 
-294 VTQITLNAGASNT
+294 
-307 ANWTTSIA
+307 
-315 GIKISKDGGFS
+315 
-326 FITTG
+326 
-331 TPTIGASSIVI
+331 
-342 PITSGNLDVASGSS
+342 S
-356 ETISVFIYLNSS
+356 ETITNPITGS
-368 GLTDNNKFQFTIP
+368 P
-381 TSSYGFTADSA
+381 TSSYISRTWTGDNGQIWSSTDSRSDQTVY
-392 GSTFASTLSTAV
+392 GNV
-404 TSNIINLDVVATK
+404 TSSG
-417 LTFTTQPTDTAVNAT
+417 T
-432 MVSPVVRATDANG
+432 MN
-445 NVDADYT
+445 
-452 TSVSVTS
+452 
-459 TGILDSTPKTYTPL
+459 STPKTASPVS
-473 NGVATLDT
+473 GIATFNN

-536 SSDNVNWISATL
+536 SSDTSNWIDATSA
-548 SPTSSAAFVTVRAG
+548 PTSSATSITIRNG
-562 HTITVSSATSK
+562 HTITVGTSATSK
-573 NLTVESGGFLTV
+573 NLTVDSGGFLTV
-585 NASFSISGTNTVNGT
+585 SSLFTLSGTTNINGT
-600 WNQSTTTAIN
+600 WNQTTTSTITNEGTLNFNANSNYN
-610 NTGTLVYNAGSV
+610 NT
-622 YNHLANGGTIP
+622 ANNGTIP
-633 TATWNVA
+633 TATWNA
-640 SNCNITGF
+640 TSNCNITGY
-648 TNSSAVT
+648 TNSGAISSISGIGQA
-655 GPAGMNQT
+655 

-670 NSGSSNY
+670 NSGSSNF

-682 GPSSITVNGTFTVGP
+682 SGGSITVAGTLTVGP
-697 STNNNVSFS
+697 SSNNNVSFS

-724 YLSGVG
+724 YLNGVG
-730 ASAIVNLTVNTDLVI
+730 ALAIVNLTVNTDLVV

-783 SNVAA
+783 SNVVA

-806 NMKPNSTSS
+806 RMKPNSASS

-830 TDAGAVDVDF
+830 TDASAVDVDF

-869 SQAKGFVLKGSS
+869 SQAKGFVFRGSS
-881 VSPSQIS
+881 SSPSQIS
-888 YSGVNSDYV
+888 YSGTNSDNTRY
-897 SFVVDAGFY
+897 VVDAGSF
-906 ASLLGDLTLSSVTG
+906 ASLTSNLTLGSSTG
-920 PTSYFTVNGSL
+920 PASYFTVNGNL

-940 NTVARFITATGA
+940 NTVARFITAAGA
-952 TLATSNVDGLGGTMA
+952 TLATSNVDGLGGTA
-967 MGSLKS
+967 ASGSLMS

-980 STNGTAQFNTGVNY
+980 STNGTAQFIAGINY
-994 IFNGDTVTPFPTGTF
+994 IFNGSTTTPFPTGTF

-1021 VTSNRTVTLTV
+1021 VTSNRTATLTV

-1042 KFALNSVAGNDLALG
+1042 KFALNSVAGNNLFLG
-1057 GVMTIGANAS
+1057 GVLTVDTNAS

-1076 NNAGGS
+1076 TNNGGS

-1097 SGTNATIPTITNITL
+1097 SGTNATIPTITDITL
-1112 NTGSTIQYALDG
+1112 NNGSTVQYALDG

-1140 GNGTKSSNNSITP
+1140 GNGTKSSNNRITP
-1153 IAGTVTVNGVNTI
+1153 IAGTVTVNGANTI

-1173 FGDSSTNLTML
+1173 FGNSSTNLTMT
-1184 AGWFRLGGS
+1184 AGTFRLGGS

-1201 AYSLSAGTTIE
+1201 TYSLSAGTTIE

-1239 GTTTNGGLTFRTG
+1239 GTTTNGGLTFRAG

-1257 KNGARF
+1257 KTGARF
-1263 KVNNDNGFSGGSTT
+1263 KVNNDNGFSGDTTT

-1295 DYTGSDQI
+1295 DYMGSDQI
-1303 VTNILPYQNLTIST
+1303 ITNALPYQNLTVST
-1317 AGTKTSASGN
+1317 LGTKTSASGD
-1327 LVVNNLT
+1327 LIVNNLT

-1393 DVIDMNNVSTQ
+1393 DVVDMNNISTQ

-1411 SPVNGQNIK
+1411 SPVDGQNIK
-1420 TFSPNTPANGY
+1420 AFSPNTPANGY

-1441 SVTSDANFQIG
+1441 SVTTDANFQNG

-1479 SLDSPNLKWTDS
+1479 SLGSPNLRWTDA

-1582 QAKSTGKDLPI
+1582 QAKSGGLNQPI
-1593 GFINTMRST
+1593 GFTNTMRTTS
-1602 LGGNFFQKNSVKNRF
+1602 GGNFFQKQGAKNRF

-1624 NNLINTILVGYI
+1624 NTLVNTILVGYI
-1636 TGATN
+1636 TGASN
-1641 NYETDFDG
+1641 DFETDFDG
-1649 ELFEVGSDSFY
+1649 ELFVVGSDSFY
-1660 SLLGAKKLAIQGR
+1660 SLLGAKKLAIQGK
-1673 ADIFSA
+1673 ADVFSA
-1679 DDVVGLGNVY
+1679 DDVVSIGNVY
-1689 SANGSYSI
+1689 STDGSYSI
-1697 KLQGAEGLFDG
+1697 NLQDAEGLFDG

-1718 LNKYV
+1718 LNKYI
-1723 DMTSDQVY
+1723 DMTSDHSY

-1743 FEIVYKDQSVLGAS
+1743 FEIVYKDKSVLGS
-1757 DAVKSDF
+1757 DSAVKSNF

-1772 QVIKSDKK
+1772 QVVKSDKK

-1813 ALYIIKVNN
+1813 ALYIIKINN

>member
-1 MKKHLQSKSKTLFS
+1 MKNYLF
-15 FLFLF
+15 FNRRI
-20 LTVFGW
+20 VFGFFLLFTCFSLVF
-26 GQTNP
+26 GQINYATISGTYSQN
-31 TAFDLSTGSWTL
+31 FDNLRSSG
-43 TGWNTGV
+43 
-50 TSGKYPGNGATGSN
+50 TSGAITGGNFNNVNTSLNGWFFAESG
-64 STTGVVT
+64 T
-71 GAANA
+71 GA
-76 NMVFWKHGNNDP
+76 D
-88 VLTTAQN
+88 T
-95 ADYSGAYSG
+95 AYSG
-104 GNGTITGNGTSGFY
+104 GTGSSTTGDTYSFGTAAADRALGGLQSGSVVPTVGFYLKNTTGQVINSVTISYVGEQWRLGATGRTDRLDFQYSTSATSLTTGTWIDVDNLDFTAPVTTGTVGSLDGNLAANRTSVSFTITGLSIANNSTIFIRWNDFNATGADDALGIDDFSLIATSNASSSLSGVTAGAGTEPATISSLINTQASSSLNFDFLVTDDANTSGGNDTLPTLISQIVIPQGAGNDIADWTQAIAGAELSDGTNTIAGTVNTINITFSGINTATLGSVSDNGTKNYTLKVWLKS
-118 FDNTGGAAGIGSA
+118 TMGG
-131 VLAIKTTGRT
+131 
-141 NIQVAWTG
+141 
-149 RTIAIGARTYQIR
+149 
-162 LQYRVG
+162 
-168 TTGSFLDA
+168 
-176 SSTTS
+176 
-181 DILYTGGAA
+181 
-190 GTSQTMTTVTLPS
+190 TLP
-203 GAENQPVVQLLWRF
+203 
-217 YYSGSTT
+217 TT
-224 GTRPAFGVD
+224 ADGLNLAFKID
-233 DITVSSSASS
+233 R
-243 TNDTDS
+243 S
-249 NVTTPATQ
+249 NFTTA
-257 ANPGSISSVNNT
+257 
-269 SSATALNVFNFKIND
+269 SSATS
-284 KATADALATK
+284 
-294 VTQITLNAGASNT
+294 TQFESG
-307 ANWTTSIA
+307 
-315 GIKISKDGGFS
+315 
-326 FITTG
+326 TG
-331 TPTIGASSIVI
+331 TLVESGATNNE
-342 PITSGNLDVASGSS
+342 IT
-356 ETISVFIYLNSS
+356 
-368 GLTDNNKFQFTIP
+368 
-381 TSSYGFTADSA
+381 
-392 GSTFASTLSTAV
+392 
-404 TSNIINLDVVATK
+404 VVATK
-417 LTFTTQPTDTAVNAT
+417 LNFVQQPSNTAVN
-432 MVSPVVRATDANG
+432 VSMTPAVTVSADDANG
-445 NVDADYT
+445 NRDLNFGST
-452 TSVSVTS
+452 VSVTS
-459 TGILDSTPKTYTPL
+459 TGTLTGSP
-473 NGVATLDT
+473 VAVSASSGLATFSALQ
-481 IVHTAI
+481 HTAL
-487 GSNLTLNATSGS
+487 GTALKLTAATSGF
-499 LASAT
+499 ANVD
-504 SSTFNIILQSSA
+504 SSTFNIILVTTATDS
-516 SDYFRSKGTGN
+516 FRSNVSTGT
-527 WGAVGSWES
+527 WAAAGSWES
-536 SSDNVNWISATL
+536 SSDGSNWITATAAPTSAANTITIRNGHNITL
-548 SPTSSAAFVTVRAG
+548 S
-562 HTITVSSATSK
+562 
-573 NLTVESGGFLTV
+573 
-585 NASFSISGTNTVNGT
+585 
-600 WNQSTTTAIN
+600 
-610 NTGTLVYNAGSV
+610 
-622 YNHLANGGTIP
+622 
-633 TATWNVA
+633 
-640 SNCNITGF
+640 
-648 TNSSAVT
+648 
-655 GPAGMNQT
+655 
-663 FGNLTFN
+663 
-670 NSGSSNY
+670 
-677 INLFS
+677 
-682 GPSSITVNGTFTVGP
+682 
-697 STNNNVSFS
+697 
-706 NSTGTI
+706 
-712 TANINKIIVSGG
+712 
-724 YLSGVG
+724 
-730 ASAIVNLTVNTDLVI
+730 
-745 SGNGIFR
+745 
-752 QSSGTGTANVTVN
+752 
-765 NDVVINDNGVIQL
+765 
-778 VGGTN
+778 
-783 SNVAA
+783 SNVAVDQLVIENGGQLTVD
-788 QTLNVQ
+788 QTTGVLNINDGSGFDIDIKSGGVLQ
-794 RDFIINGVVAQL
+794 VINSGTTFSYSQTVIFASNASMNVSGKVMVGNGSSTMGGGYGEFGFAAASQIIWNHNAILEWNTTGSVPATSGQTYFPGLSAATVPIFRISAISGSNLGGGSDTVINGLFQLNGTTVNWGGTGSKIFRNGVVAIGSGSMVRNASTGSWQIGDTTVAGDAEIGGSSGSLTL
-806 NMKPNSTSS
+806 NNPSGISVSSVCSATLTSNATLTAGTFTNNGVLNLGTYVLSGTAGFSAALSSTLITANTGGLVS
-815 AVPTVNVGRNFSSNN
+815 AIAVSGTKTFV
-830 TDAGAVDVDF
+830 AGA
-840 GAGTVTNSAINITG
+840 N
-854 NLTHTGNGVYQTSSS
+854 
-869 SQAKGFVLKGSS
+869 
-881 VSPSQIS
+881 
-888 YSGVNSDYV
+888 YV
-897 SFVVDAGFY
+897 FN
-906 ASLLGDLTLSSVTG
+906 AS
-920 PTSYFTVNGSL
+920 
-931 NFNDKSIIG
+931 
-940 NTVARFITATGA
+940 
-952 TLATSNVDGLGGTMA
+952 
-967 MGSLKS
+967 
-973 FGSTNTT
+973 TT
-980 STNGTAQFNTGVNY
+980 
-994 IFNGDTVTPFPTGTF
+994 TPFPTGTF

-1021 VTSNRTVTLTV
+1021 VTSNRTTTLTV

-1042 KFALNSVAGNDLALG
+1042 KFALNSVAGNDLELG

-1124 AQAISSRTDY
+1124 AQAISSRIDY

-1153 IAGTVTVNGVNTI
+1153 IAGTVTVNGANTI

-1173 FGDSSTNLTML
+1173 FGDSGTSLTMT
-1184 AGWFRLGGS
+1184 AGTFRLGGS

-1201 AYSLSAGTTIE
+1201 SYSLSAGTTIE
-1212 FTGTSATQIRLAPQ
+1212 FTGTSATQVRLAPQ

-1252 GNFTV
+1252 GTFTV

-1283 SPVITLETGSTI
+1283 FPAITLETGSTI
-1295 DYTGSDQI
+1295 DYTGSDQT
-1303 VTNILPYQNLTIST
+1303 VTNILPYQNLNIST
-1317 AGTKTSASGN
+1317 IGTKTASSGD

-1370 ENNAQLMQDDDANNT
+1370 ENNAQLMQDEDANNT

-1411 SPVNGQNIK
+1411 SPVDGQNIK
-1420 TFSPNTPANGY
+1420 AFSPNTPANGY

-1466 NKSYVFTGIPHNS
+1466 NKSYAFTGIPHNS

-1593 GFINTMRST
+1593 GFTNTMRST
-1602 LGGNFFQKNSVKNRF
+1602 SGGNFFQKNSVKNRF

-1624 NNLINTILVGYI
+1624 NTLVNTILVGYI

-1641 NYETDFDG
+1641 DYETDFDG

-1660 SLLGAKKLAIQGR
+1660 SLLGAKKLAIQGK

-1723 DMTSDQVY
+1723 DMTSGQAY

-1764 IVYKDGNE
+1764 IVYKNGNE

-1780 LGRIE
+1780 LGKID
-1785 LFDASGKLI
+1785 LFDVSGKLI
-1794 RSYVATSN
+1794 RSYFATSN

>member
-1 MKKHLQSKSKTLFS
+1 MKNYLFSNRRIIFGFFLLFVTFFLYGQVSITSLPYSKSDNFNTPY
-15 FLFLF
+15 
-20 LTVFGW
+20 
-26 GQTNP
+26 NP
-31 TAFDLSTGSWTL
+31 
-43 TGWNTGV
+43 
-50 TSGKYPGNGATGSN
+50 N
-64 STTGVVT
+64 SL
-71 GAANA
+71 ANA
-76 NMVFWKHGNNDP
+76 N
-88 VLTTAQN
+88 A
-95 ADYSGAYSG
+95 
-104 GNGTITGNGTSGFY
+104 TIP
-118 FDNTGGAAGIGSA
+118 AG
-131 VLAIKTTGRT
+131 
-141 NIQVAWTG
+141 WTF
-149 RTIAIGARTYQIR
+149 
-162 LQYRVG
+162 
-168 TTGSFLDA
+168 S
-176 SSTTS
+176 
-181 DILYTGGAA
+181 
-190 GTSQTMTTVTLPS
+190 
-203 GAENQPVVQLLWRF
+203 
-217 YYSGSTT
+217 
-224 GTRPAFGVD
+224 
-233 DITVSSSASS
+233 
-243 TNDTDS
+243 
-249 NVTTPATQ
+249 
-257 ANPGSISSVNNT
+257 
-269 SSATALNVFNFKIND
+269 SSATAAYRGITASPGTSGGYYGFSNTTDSSLGALRTGAVGNITYTVSFVNNSGSTITALSIAWNYEQWTFNNTSGWD
-284 KATADALATK
+284 VTGTGQLATN
-294 VTQITLNAGASNT
+294 TTLNAADF
-307 ANWTTSIA
+307 A
-315 GIKISKDGGFS
+315 GT
-326 FITTG
+326 TTG
-331 TPTIGASSIVI
+331 TAGASTPRSLSLTGLSIANGQSFGITWVTTDPTGGDNAVSIDDFSITASATASSYSGVTAGSGTEPTTISSLITTQGASVLNFDFLVTDDANTSGGNDSLPTLINQIVI
-342 PITSGNLDVASGSS
+342 PQGTGNDIADWTQAIAGAELSDGTNTIAGTVNTINITFSGINTATLGSVS
-356 ETISVFIYLNSS
+356 
-368 GLTDNNKFQFTIP
+368 DNGTKNYTLKVWLKSTMGGTLP
-381 TSSYGFTADSA
+381 TTADGLNLAFKIDRSNFTTASSA
-392 GSTFASTLSTAV
+392 TSTQFESGTGTLVESGATNNEI
-404 TSNIINLDVVATK
+404 TVVATK
-417 LTFTTQPTDTAVNAT
+417 LNFVQQPSNTAVN
-432 MVSPVVRATDANG
+432 VSMTPAVTVSADDANG
-445 NVDADYT
+445 NRDLNFGST
-452 TSVSVTS
+452 VSVTS
-459 TGILDSTPKTYTPL
+459 TGTLTGSP
-473 NGVATLDT
+473 VAVSASSGLATFSALQ
-481 IVHTAI
+481 HTAL
-487 GSNLTLNATSGS
+487 GTALKLTAATSGF
-499 LASAT
+499 ANVD
-504 SSTFNIILQSSA
+504 SSTFNIILVTTATDS
-516 SDYFRSKGTGN
+516 FRSNVSTGT
-527 WGAVGSWES
+527 WAAAGSWES
-536 SSDNVNWISATL
+536 SSDGSNWITATAAPTSAANTITIRNGHNITL
-548 SPTSSAAFVTVRAG
+548 S
-562 HTITVSSATSK
+562 
-573 NLTVESGGFLTV
+573 
-585 NASFSISGTNTVNGT
+585 
-600 WNQSTTTAIN
+600 
-610 NTGTLVYNAGSV
+610 
-622 YNHLANGGTIP
+622 
-633 TATWNVA
+633 
-640 SNCNITGF
+640 
-648 TNSSAVT
+648 
-655 GPAGMNQT
+655 
-663 FGNLTFN
+663 
-670 NSGSSNY
+670 
-677 INLFS
+677 
-682 GPSSITVNGTFTVGP
+682 
-697 STNNNVSFS
+697 
-706 NSTGTI
+706 
-712 TANINKIIVSGG
+712 
-724 YLSGVG
+724 
-730 ASAIVNLTVNTDLVI
+730 
-745 SGNGIFR
+745 
-752 QSSGTGTANVTVN
+752 
-765 NDVVINDNGVIQL
+765 
-778 VGGTN
+778 
-783 SNVAA
+783 SNVAVDQLVIENGGQLTVD
-788 QTLNVQ
+788 QTTGVLNINDGSGFDIDIKSGGVLQ
-794 RDFIINGVVAQL
+794 VINSGTTFSYSQTVIFASNASMNVSGKVMVGNGSSTMGGGYGEFGFAAASQIIWNHNAILEWNTTGSVPATSGQTYFPGLSAATVPIFRISAISGSNLGGGSDTVINGLFQLNGTTVNWGGTGSKIFRNGVVAIGSGSMVRNASTGSWQIGDTTVAGDAEIGGSSGSLTL
-806 NMKPNSTSS
+806 NNPSGISVSSVCSATLTSNATLTAGTFTNNGVLNLGTYVLSGTAGFSAALSSTLITANTGGLVS
-815 AVPTVNVGRNFSSNN
+815 AIAVSGTKTFV
-830 TDAGAVDVDF
+830 AGA
-840 GAGTVTNSAINITG
+840 N
-854 NLTHTGNGVYQTSSS
+854 
-869 SQAKGFVLKGSS
+869 
-881 VSPSQIS
+881 
-888 YSGVNSDYV
+888 YV
-897 SFVVDAGFY
+897 FN
-906 ASLLGDLTLSSVTG
+906 AS
-920 PTSYFTVNGSL
+920 
-931 NFNDKSIIG
+931 
-940 NTVARFITATGA
+940 
-952 TLATSNVDGLGGTMA
+952 
-967 MGSLKS
+967 
-973 FGSTNTT
+973 TT
-980 STNGTAQFNTGVNY
+980 
-994 IFNGDTVTPFPTGTF
+994 TPFPTGTF

-1021 VTSNRTVTLTV
+1021 VTSNKTATLTV

-1124 AQAISSRTDY
+1124 AQAISSRIDY

-1153 IAGTVTVNGVNTI
+1153 IAGTVTVNGANTI

-1173 FGDSSTNLTML
+1173 FGDSGTSLTMT
-1184 AGWFRLGGS
+1184 AGTFRLGGS

-1201 AYSLSAGTTIE
+1201 SYSLSAGTTIE
-1212 FTGTSATQIRLAPQ
+1212 FTGTSATQVRLAPQ

-1252 GNFTV
+1252 GTFTV

-1295 DYTGSDQI
+1295 DYTGSDQT
-1303 VTNILPYQNLTIST
+1303 VTNILPYQNLNIST
-1317 AGTKTSASGN
+1317 IGTKTASSGD

-1370 ENNAQLMQDDDANNT
+1370 ENNAQLMQDEDANNT

-1411 SPVNGQNIK
+1411 SPVDGQNIK
-1420 TFSPNTPANGY
+1420 AFSPNTPANGY

-1466 NKSYVFTGIPHNS
+1466 NKSYAFTGIPHNS

-1593 GFINTMRST
+1593 GFTNTMRST
-1602 LGGNFFQKNSVKNRF
+1602 SGGNFFQKNSVKNRF

-1624 NNLINTILVGYI
+1624 NTLVNTILVGYI

-1641 NYETDFDG
+1641 DYETDFDG

-1660 SLLGAKKLAIQGR
+1660 SLLGAKKLAIQGK

-1723 DMTSDQVY
+1723 DMTSGQAY

-1780 LGRIE
+1780 LGKID
-1785 LFDASGKLI
+1785 LFDVSGKLI
-1794 RSYVATSN
+1794 RSYFATSN